1 MGRNNNPT
9 RGSTI
14 RHVVRTIAAA
24 SAAAATLVAGMLVA
38 GTANAASM
46 RDPFERTIQNSNP
59 GLWTNLGTIT
69 FSNGN
74 KYENMEQSL
83 GVVDRVNG
91 RNTYCIQADVLYTD
105 TPEGPWSEWTDE
117 NSRPDAQRLAW
128 LTDKYN
134 GNKDDL
140 TQAAI
145 AGLIHRELD
154 PIGPE
159 YLQNVQRLGWKD
171 GTSWA
176 TYEAKMNELW
186 NEAVANTPENLD
198 MTYKY
203 TTGERKGSVTPS
215 ITNGNGAEIAGIQ
228 YTVTLNGPAVFDQ
241 TKTSTISG
249 TTTNEAIHLPWT
261 ATGNGKVTSTV
272 QHKIPKAIRL
282 DSPNQNLMGPTDPQ
296 TVSKNIQFDVLNN
309 FKPTIESNQ
318 TDHRIEYGHAP
329 EDDLTWHVDPTGGD
343 WIEGATIKSTGT
355 LYYFAKKPVEGR
367 TTVKDGVKAATATV
381 TGDKD
386 GATNH
391 VDATSIT
398 MDPDFVKAHKGAT
411 PSNLPDTGWYTWV
424 WQITPDMQDANMKQY
439 LSTDYDWSD
448 NVLEAESTQHMR
460 NMQPTIKSSVS
471 DAYKNDQSTVTG
483 ADGTER
489 PSVQIGSAQAS
500 DKTDVVY
507 LEKGSVIRDKVT
519 LNVTDVNGDGKVDTQ
534 DWLHT
539 KDGQGEGKETEDNQ
553 ITLTVNGTIYGGMT
567 REQAE
572 QAQKDTAAG
581 KTVELPKQAV
591 KLATATFTTNK
602 AGDYLIS
609 SSDEDKP
616 VAQWKAEDGVDL
628 TNLPSGY
635 ATFVFDIANKDQDT
649 ESQTGIKPSK
659 DYPFAK
665 DVHEAP
671 FTADETVMIRLTPKL
686 DSTVSS
692 KEVKAGETT
701 IDKLVVAKTNEKD
714 VWPTYPE
721 TNVTEGETAKSTPLS
736 LDFHGVLYK
745 VSDDPSSAIEE
756 TDTVPENA
764 VKVHEADIKD
774 VTKFGTYTTDSF
786 TLTDTGTYAWHWVM
800 TPSLTGDQNHNPLA
814 ALAWRQLTHG
824 RVQHAFGLASEIVR
838 VQGKK
843 PDVPKCEV
851 STKSQGEVAFENDK
865 ADLHD
870 ELLLKNC
877 EQAAKAE
884 FELWKQANG
893 DQSGDVLITV
903 TGKVDAVDGAHS
915 PTVTVHETGTYYW
928 REKVYDKSG
937 KLISYGDARKSNET
951 VLVKEKGLASTG
963 VGTPMLLW
971 AGVLAG
977 AGIALALAGSRKR
990 IRL

>member
-14 RHVVRTIAAA
+14 RHVVRTLAAA
-24 SAAAATLVAGMLVA
+24 GAALASLAAGMLVA
-38 GTANAASM
+38 GTADAATM
-46 RDPFERTIQNSNP
+46 RDPFERSIQNGNP
-59 GLWTNLGTIT
+59 GLWTNVGTIT
-69 FSNGN
+69 FSNGK
-74 KYENMEQSL
+74 KYEDMAQSL

-91 RNTYCIQADVLYTD
+91 KNTYCIEADTLYTGTTGD
-105 TPEGPWSEWTDE
+105 WGDWTDE
-117 NSRPDAQRLAW
+117 RTKPDAQRLAW
-128 LTDKYN
+128 LTDRHN
-134 GNKDDL
+134 GDRDDL

-145 AGLIHRELD
+145 AGLIHQKLD
-154 PIGPE
+154 PMGNE
-159 YLQNVQRLGWKD
+159 YLNGLRQLGWAD
-171 GTSWA
+171 GPSWDA
-176 TYEAKMNELW
+176 YTAKMNSLW
-186 NEAVANTPENLD
+186 TEAVNGTPTDLD
-198 MTYKY
+198 MQYQY
-203 TTGERKGSVTPS
+203 TIGQRKGLVTPS
-215 ITNGNGAEIAGIQ
+215 IMNGNGQYVSGLQ

-241 TKTSTISG
+241 NNSTAITG
-249 TTTNEAIHLPWT
+249 TTTNKKQDIAWT
-261 ATGNGKVTSTV
+261 ATGNGKVT
-272 QHKIPKAIRL
+272 HKLTYKNPQAIRL
-282 DSPNQNLMGPTDPQ
+282 NSSNQDLMAPTDPQ
-296 TVSKNIQFDVLNN
+296 IVSKNIQFEVRNN

-343 WIEGATIKSTGT
+343 WIQGATIKSTGT
-355 LYYFAKKPVEGR
+355 LYYFANKPVEGR
-367 TTVKDGVKAATATV
+367 TTVRDGVKAATATV
-381 TGDKD
+381 TGDRD
-386 GATNH
+386 GATSH
-391 VDATSIT
+391 VDASSIT
-398 MDPDFVKAHKGAT
+398 MDPGFVKAHPGAT
-411 PSNLPDTGWYTWV
+411 PSSLPATGWYTWV
-424 WQITPDMQDANMKQY
+424 WEITPGMQDADMKQY
-439 LSTDYDWSD
+439 LPADYDWSD
-448 NVLEAESTQHMR
+448 NVLEAETTQHVR

-519 LNVTDVNGDGKVDTQ
+519 LNVTDVNGDGKTDTA

-539 KDGQGEGKETEDNQ
+539 KDGQGEGRETEANQ
-553 ITLTVNGTIYGGMT
+553 ITIRVNGTLYGGMT

-609 SSDEDKP
+609 SRKGEKP
-616 VAQWKAEDGVDL
+616 AGVWKAENGIDL
-628 TNLPSGY
+628 TNPPSGY
-635 ATFVFDIANKDQDT
+635 ATFVYDIANKDQDT
-649 ESQTGIKPSK
+649 KNQTGIKPSD

-671 FTADETVMIRLTPKL
+671 FTADETVMFRLTPKL

-701 IDKLVVAKTNEKD
+701 VDKLVVAKTNEKD

-721 TNVTEGETAKSTPLS
+721 TNVTEGETPKSTPLS

-745 VSDDPSSAIEE
+745 VSDDPSAAIEE

-764 VKVHEADIKD
+764 VKVHETDIKD

-786 TLTDTGTYAWHWVM
+786 TLTESGTYAWHWVM

-824 RVQHAFGLASEIVR
+824 KVQHAFGLASEIVR
-838 VQGKK
+838 VRK
-843 PDVPKCEV
+843 PETPKCEV
-851 STKSQGEVAFENDK
+851 STKSQGEVTFENGK

-877 EQAAKAE
+877 SDAAKAE
-884 FELWKQANG
+884 FELWKQSNG

-903 TGKVDAVDGAHS
+903 TGKVDAKDGAHS

-928 REKVYDKSG
+928 REKVYDQTG

>member
-24 SAAAATLVAGMLVA
+24 SAAVATLAAGLLVA
-38 GTANAASM
+38 GTADAATM
-46 RDPFERTIQNSNP
+46 RDPFERSIQNGNP
-59 GLWTNLGTIT
+59 GLWTNVGTIT
-69 FSNGN
+69 FSNGK
-74 KYENMEQSL
+74 KYENMAQSL

-91 RNTYCIQADVLYTD
+91 KNTYCIEADMLYTGTTGD
-105 TPEGPWSEWTDE
+105 WGDWTDE
-117 NSRPDAQRLAW
+117 RTKPDAQRLAW
-128 LTDKYN
+128 LADRYN
-134 GNKDDL
+134 GDQDDL

-145 AGLIHRELD
+145 AGLIHQKLD
-154 PIGPE
+154 PMGNE
-159 YLQNVQRLGWKD
+159 YLSGLRQLGWAD
-171 GTSWA
+171 GPSWDA
-176 TYEAKMNELW
+176 YTAKMNSLW
-186 NEAVANTPENLD
+186 TEAVNGTPKDLD
-198 MTYKY
+198 MQYRY
-203 TTGERKGSVTPS
+203 TTGKRKGLVTPS
-215 ITNGNGAEIAGIQ
+215 IMNGNGVEIAGIQ
-228 YTVTLNGPAVFDQ
+228 YTVTLKGPAVFDQ
-241 TKTSTISG
+241 TGTNTISG
-249 TTTNEAIHLPWT
+249 TTTNEAIHLSWT
-261 ATGNGKVTSTV
+261 ATGNGKVTSIV
-272 QHKIPKAIRL
+272 QHKIPKATRL
-282 DSPNQNLMGPTDPQ
+282 ESPNQNLMGPTDPQ
-296 TVSKNIQFDVLNN
+296 TVSKNIQFEVLNN
-309 FKPTIESNQ
+309 FKPTIQSDQ
-318 TDHRIEYGHAP
+318 SDHRIEYGHAP

-343 WIEGATIKSTGT
+343 WIQGATIKSTGT

-381 TGDKD
+381 AGDRD
-386 GATNH
+386 GATSH
-391 VDATSIT
+391 VDASSIA
-398 MDPDFVKAHKGAT
+398 MDPGFVKAHPGAT
-411 PSNLPDTGWYTWV
+411 PSSLPATGWYTWV
-424 WQITPDMQDANMKQY
+424 WEITPGMQDANMRQY
-439 LSTDYDWSD
+439 LSPDYDWSD
-448 NVLEAESTQHMR
+448 NVLEAETTLHVR
-460 NMQPTIKSSVS
+460 GMQPTITSSVS
-471 DAYKNDQSTVTG
+471 AAYRTDQSKVTG
-483 ADGTER
+483 ADGIER
-489 PSVQIGSAQAS
+489 PAVQIGSAAAS
-500 DKTDVVY
+500 DRTDVVY
-507 LEKGSVIRDKVT
+507 LEKGGVIRDKVT
-519 LNVTDVNGDGKVDTQ
+519 LGVSDVNGDGKTDTA

-539 KDGQGEGKETEDNQ
+539 KDGQGEGRETEANQ
-553 ITLTVNGTIYGGMT
+553 ITIRVNGTLYGGMT

-591 KLATATFTTNK
+591 KLATTTFTTNK
-602 AGDYLIS
+602 AGDYLLS
-609 SSDEDKP
+609 SRKGEKP
-616 VAQWKAEDGVDL
+616 AGVWKAENGIDL
-628 TNLPSGY
+628 TNPPSGY
-635 ATFVFDIANKDQDT
+635 ATFVYDIANRDQDT
-649 ESQTGIKPSK
+649 KNQTGIEPSR

-671 FTADETVMIRLTPKL
+671 FTADETVMFRLTPKL

-701 IDKLVVAKTNEKD
+701 VDKLVVAKTNEKD

-721 TNVTEGETAKSTPLS
+721 TNVTEGETPKGTPLS

-745 VSDDPSSAIEE
+745 VSDDPSAAIEE

-764 VKVHEADIKD
+764 VKVHETDIKD

-786 TLTDTGTYAWHWVM
+786 TLTESGTYAWHWVM

-824 RVQHAFGLASEIVR
+824 KVQHAFGLASEIVR
-838 VQGKK
+838 VRK
-843 PDVPKCEV
+843 PETPKCEV
-851 STKSQGEVAFENDK
+851 STKSQGEVTFENGK

-877 EQAAKAE
+877 SDAAKAE
-884 FELWKQANG
+884 FELWRQADG

-903 TGKVDAVDGAHS
+903 TGKVDAKDGIHS

-928 REKVYDKSG
+928 REKVYDQTG
-937 KLISYGDARKSNET
+937 KLISYGDARKPNET

>member
-14 RHVVRTIAAA
+14 RHVVRTIAAGV
-24 SAAAATLVAGMLVA
+24 AAAATLAAGMLVA
-38 GTANAASM
+38 GTADAADM
-46 RDPFERTIQNSNP
+46 RDPFERSIQNGNP
-59 GLWTNLGTIT
+59 GLWANMGTIT
-69 FSNGN
+69 FSNGH
-74 KYENMEQSL
+74 KYEDMEQSL
-83 GVVDRVNG
+83 GVVDKVNG
-91 RNTYCIQADVLYTD
+91 KNVYCIQADTLYTG
-105 TPEGPWSEWTDE
+105 TAGTWGEWTDAKTK
-117 NSRPDAQRLAW
+117 PDAQRLAW

-134 GNKDDL
+134 GNTDDL

-145 AGLIHRELD
+145 AGLIHQKLD
-154 PIGPE
+154 PMGEE
-159 YLQNVQRLGWKD
+159 YLKGIERLGWKD
-171 GTSWA
+171 GTSWD
-176 TYEAKMNELW
+176 TYTKKMNELW
-186 NEAVANTPENLD
+186 NEAVANTPSNLD
-198 MTYKY
+198 MRYQY
-203 TTGERKGSVTPS
+203 TIGQRKGTIDVG
-215 ITNGNGAEIAGIQ
+215 IQNGNGGFLSGIT
-228 YTVTLNGPAVFDQ
+228 YTATLKGPAVFDQ
-241 TKTSTISG
+241 TGKNTISG
-249 TTTNEAIHLPWT
+249 TTTNSAQHVAWT
-261 ATGNGKVTSTV
+261 ATGNGKVMPV
-272 QHKIPKAIRL
+272 FNYKVPKAAKL
-282 DSPNQNLMGPTDPQ
+282 SSPNQNLMAATDPE
-296 TVSKNIQFDVLNN
+296 TVSKNIQFEVLNN

-329 EDDLTWHVDPTGGD
+329 EDDLTWHVDPSGGD

-355 LYYFAKKPVEGR
+355 LYYFAKKPVEGQ

-381 TGDKD
+381 TGDRD
-386 GATNH
+386 GATSH
-391 VDATSIT
+391 VDASSIT
-398 MDPDFVKAHKGAT
+398 MDPGFMKAHPGAT
-411 PSNLPDTGWYTWV
+411 PSSLPATGWYTWV
-424 WQITPDMQDANMKQY
+424 WEITPDMQDANMRQY
-439 LSTDYDWSD
+439 LPADYDWSD
-448 NVLEAESTQHMR
+448 NVLEAETTLHVR
-460 NMQPTIKSSVS
+460 NMQPTITSSVS
-471 DAYKNDQSTVTG
+471 AAYKTDQSKVTG
-483 ADGTER
+483 ADGVER
-489 PSVQIGSAQAS
+489 PAVQIGSQAAS
-500 DKTDVVY
+500 DRTDVVY

-519 LNVTDVNGDGKVDTQ
+519 LGVSDVNGDGRTDTA

-539 KDGQGEGKETEDNQ
+539 KDGQGEGRETEANQ
-553 ITLTVNGTIYGGMT
+553 ITIRVNGTLYGGMT

-572 QAQKDTAAG
+572 QAQKDAASG

-591 KLATATFTTNK
+591 KLATTTFTTNK
-602 AGDYLIS
+602 AGDYLLS
-609 SSDEDKP
+609 SRKGEKP
-616 VAQWKAEDGVDL
+616 AGVWKAENGIDL
-628 TNLPSGY
+628 TNPPSGY
-635 ATFVFDIANKDQDT
+635 ATFVYDIANRDQDT
-649 ESQTGIKPSK
+649 KSQTGIEPSR

-671 FTADETVMIRLTPKL
+671 FTADETIMTRLTPKL

-701 IDKLVVAKTNEKD
+701 VDKLVVAKTNEKD

-800 TPSLTGDQNHNPLA
+800 TPSLTGDQNHNPLT

-851 STKSQGEVAFENDK
+851 STKSQGEVTFENGK

-971 AGVLAG
+971 AGGLAG

>member
-24 SAAAATLVAGMLVA
+24 SAAVATLAAGLLVA
-38 GTANAASM
+38 GTADAATM
-46 RDPFERTIQNSNP
+46 RDPFERSIQNGNP
-59 GLWTNLGTIT
+59 GLWSNVGTIT
-69 FSNGN
+69 FSNGK
-74 KYENMEQSL
+74 KYENMAQSL

-91 RNTYCIQADVLYTD
+91 KNTYCIEADTLYTGTTGD
-105 TPEGPWSEWTDE
+105 WGDWTDE
-117 NSRPDAQRLAW
+117 RTKPDAQRLAW
-128 LTDKYN
+128 LADRYN
-134 GNKDDL
+134 GDRDDL

-145 AGLIHRELD
+145 AGLIHQKLD
-154 PIGPE
+154 PMGNE
-159 YLQNVQRLGWKD
+159 YLSGLRQLGWAN
-171 GTSWA
+171 GPSWDA
-176 TYEAKMNELW
+176 YTAKMNSLW
-186 NEAVANTPENLD
+186 TEAVNGTPKDLD
-198 MTYKY
+198 MQYRY
-203 TTGERKGSVTPS
+203 TTGKRKGLVTPS
-215 ITNGNGAEIAGIQ
+215 IMNWNGVEIAGIQ
-228 YTVTLNGPAVFDQ
+228 YTVTLKGPAVFDQ
-241 TKTSTISG
+241 TGTNTISG
-249 TTTNEAIHLPWT
+249 TTTNEAIHLSWT
-261 ATGNGKVTSTV
+261 ATGNGKVTSIV
-272 QHKIPKAIRL
+272 QHKIPKATRL
-282 DSPNQNLMGPTDPQ
+282 ESPNQNLMGPTDPQ
-296 TVSKNIQFDVLNN
+296 TVSKNIQFEVLNN
-309 FKPTIESNQ
+309 FKPTIQSDQ
-318 TDHRIEYGHAP
+318 SDHRIEYGHAP

-343 WIEGATIKSTGT
+343 WIQGATIKSTGT

-367 TTVKDGVKAATATV
+367 TTVRDGVKAATATAA
-381 TGDKD
+381 GDRD
-386 GATNH
+386 GATSH
-391 VDATSIT
+391 VDASSIA
-398 MDPDFVKAHKGAT
+398 MDPGFVKAHPGAT
-411 PSNLPDTGWYTWV
+411 PSSLPDTGWYTWV

-439 LSTDYDWSD
+439 LSPDYDWSD
-448 NVLEAESTQHMR
+448 NVLEAETTLHVRS
-460 NMQPTIKSSVS
+460 MQPTITSSVS
-471 DAYKNDQSTVTG
+471 AAYKTDQSKVTG
-483 ADGTER
+483 ADGIER
-489 PSVQIGSAQAS
+489 PAVQIGSAAAS
-500 DKTDVVY
+500 DRTDVVY
-507 LEKGSVIRDKVT
+507 LEKGGVIRDKVT
-519 LNVTDVNGDGKVDTQ
+519 LGVSDVNGDGKTDTA

-539 KDGQGEGKETEDNQ
+539 KDGQGEGRETEANQ
-553 ITLTVNGTIYGGMT
+553 ITIRVNGTLYGGMT

-616 VAQWKAEDGVDL
+616 VTQWKAEDGVDL

-649 ESQTGIKPSK
+649 ESQTGIKPSD

-671 FTADETVMIRLTPKL
+671 FTADETVMFRLTPKL

-721 TNVTEGETAKSTPLS
+721 TNVTEGETPKSTPLS

-745 VSDDPSSAIEE
+745 VSDDPSAAIEE

-764 VKVHEADIKD
+764 VKVHETDIKD

-786 TLTDTGTYAWHWVM
+786 TLTESGTYAWHWTM
-800 TPSLTGDQNHNPLA
+800 TPSLTGDQNHNPLT

-824 RVQHAFGLASEIVR
+824 KVQHAFGLASEIVR
-838 VQGKK
+838 VRK
-843 PDVPKCEV
+843 PETPKCEV
-851 STKSQGEVAFENDK
+851 STKSQGEVTMENGR

-903 TGKVDAVDGAHS
+903 TGKVDAKDGAHS

-928 REKVYDKSG
+928 REKVYDQTG

>member
-24 SAAAATLVAGMLVA
+24 SAAVATLAAGLLVA
-38 GTANAASM
+38 GTADAATM
-46 RDPFERTIQNSNP
+46 RDPFERSIQNGNP
-59 GLWTNLGTIT
+59 GLWTNVGTIT
-69 FSNGN
+69 FSNGK
-74 KYENMEQSL
+74 KYENMAQSL

-91 RNTYCIQADVLYTD
+91 KNTYCIEADTLYTGTTGD
-105 TPEGPWSEWTDE
+105 WGDWTDE
-117 NSRPDAQRLAW
+117 RTKPDAQRLAW
-128 LTDKYN
+128 LADRYN
-134 GNKDDL
+134 GDRDDL

-145 AGLIHRELD
+145 AGLIHQKLD
-154 PIGPE
+154 PMGNE
-159 YLQNVQRLGWKD
+159 YLSGLRQLGWAD
-171 GTSWA
+171 EPSWDA
-176 TYEAKMNELW
+176 YTAKMNSLW
-186 NEAVANTPENLD
+186 TEAVNGTPKDLD
-198 MTYKY
+198 MQYRY
-203 TTGERKGSVTPS
+203 TTGKRKGLVTPS
-215 ITNGNGAEIAGIQ
+215 IMNGNGVEIAGIQ
-228 YTVTLNGPAVFDQ
+228 YTVTLKGPAVFDQ
-241 TKTSTISG
+241 TGTNTISG
-249 TTTNEAIHLPWT
+249 TTTNEAIHLSWT
-261 ATGNGKVTSTV
+261 ATGNGKVTSIV
-272 QHKIPKAIRL
+272 QHKIPKATRL
-282 DSPNQNLMGPTDPQ
+282 ESPNQNLMGPTDPQ
-296 TVSKNIQFDVLNN
+296 TVSKNIQFEVLNN
-309 FKPTIESNQ
+309 FKPTIQSDQ
-318 TDHRIEYGHAP
+318 SDHRIEYGHAP

-343 WIEGATIKSTGT
+343 WIQGATIKSTGT

-381 TGDKD
+381 AGDRD
-386 GATNH
+386 GATSH
-391 VDATSIT
+391 VDASSIA
-398 MDPDFVKAHKGAT
+398 MDPGFVKAHPGAT
-411 PSNLPDTGWYTWV
+411 PSSLPATGWYTWV
-424 WQITPDMQDANMKQY
+424 WEITPGMQDANMRQY
-439 LSTDYDWSD
+439 LSPDYDWSD
-448 NVLEAESTQHMR
+448 NVLEAETTLHVR
-460 NMQPTIKSSVS
+460 GMQPTITSSVS
-471 DAYKNDQSTVTG
+471 AAYRTDQSKVTG
-483 ADGTER
+483 ADGIER
-489 PSVQIGSAQAS
+489 PAVQIGSAAAS
-500 DKTDVVY
+500 DRTDVVY
-507 LEKGSVIRDKVT
+507 LEKGGVIRDKVT
-519 LNVTDVNGDGKVDTQ
+519 LGVSDVNGDGKTDTA

-539 KDGQGEGKETEDNQ
+539 KDGQGEGRETEANQ
-553 ITLTVNGTIYGGMT
+553 ITIRVNGTLYGGMT

-591 KLATATFTTNK
+591 KLATTTFTTNK
-602 AGDYLIS
+602 AGDYLLS
-609 SSDEDKP
+609 SRKGEKP
-616 VAQWKAEDGVDL
+616 AGVWKAENGIDL
-628 TNLPSGY
+628 TNPPSGY
-635 ATFVFDIANKDQDT
+635 ATFVYDIANRDQDT
-649 ESQTGIKPSK
+649 KNQTGIEPSR

-671 FTADETVMIRLTPKL
+671 FTADETVMFRLTPKL

-701 IDKLVVAKTNEKD
+701 VDKLVVAKTNEKD

-721 TNVTEGETAKSTPLS
+721 TNVTEGETPKGTPLS

-745 VSDDPSSAIEE
+745 VSDDPSAAIEE

-764 VKVHEADIKD
+764 VKVHETDIKD

-786 TLTDTGTYAWHWVM
+786 TLTESGTYAWHWVM

-824 RVQHAFGLASEIVR
+824 KVQHAFGLASEIVR
-838 VQGKK
+838 VRK
-843 PDVPKCEV
+843 PETPKCEV
-851 STKSQGEVAFENDK
+851 STKSQGEVTFENGK

-877 EQAAKAE
+877 SDAAKAE
-884 FELWKQANG
+884 FELWRQADG

-903 TGKVDAVDGAHS
+903 TGKVDAKDGLHS

-928 REKVYDKSG
+928 REKVYDQTG
-937 KLISYGDARKSNET
+937 KLISYGDARKPNET

>member
-1 MGRNNNPT
+1 MGRNSNPT

-24 SAAAATLVAGMLVA
+24 SAAVATLAAGMLVA
-38 GTANAASM
+38 GTANAAVM
-46 RDPFERTIQNSNP
+46 RDPGERSIQNGNP
-59 GLWTNLGTIT
+59 GLWTNVGTIT
-69 FSNGN
+69 FSNGK
-74 KYENMEQSL
+74 KYENVAQSL

-91 RNTYCIQADVLYTD
+91 KNAYCIQADTLYTGTSGTWGD
-105 TPEGPWSEWTDE
+105 WTDE
-117 NSRPDAQRLAW
+117 RTKPDAQKLAW
-128 LTDKYN
+128 LTNKYN
-134 GNKDDL
+134 NDRDDL

-145 AGLIHRELD
+145 AGLIHQKLD
-154 PIGPE
+154 PMGNE
-159 YLQNVQRLGWKD
+159 YLNGLRQLGWAD
-171 GTSWA
+171 GPSWDA
-176 TYEAKMNELW
+176 YAAKMDSLW
-186 NEAVANTPENLD
+186 NEAVNGTPTNLD
-198 MTYKY
+198 MKY
-203 TTGERKGSVTPS
+203 QYTIGQRKGLVTPS
-215 ITNGNGAEIAGIQ
+215 IMNGNGQYVSGLQ

-241 TKTSTISG
+241 NNSTAITG
-249 TTTNEAIHLPWT
+249 TTTNKKQDIAWT
-261 ATGNGKVTSTV
+261 ATGNGKVTYKLTYKNP
-272 QHKIPKAIRL
+272 QAIRL
-282 DSPNQNLMGPTDPQ
+282 NSPNQDLMAPTDPQ
-296 TVSKNIQFDVLNN
+296 IVSKNIQFEVRNN

-343 WIEGATIKSTGT
+343 WIQGATIKSTGT
-355 LYYFAKKPVEGR
+355 LYYFANKPVEGR
-367 TTVKDGVKAATATV
+367 TTVRDGVKAATATAA
-381 TGDKD
+381 GDRD
-386 GATNH
+386 GATSH
-391 VDATSIT
+391 VDASSIT
-398 MDPDFVKAHKGAT
+398 MDPGFVKAHPGAT
-411 PSNLPDTGWYTWV
+411 PSSLPATGWYTWV
-424 WQITPDMQDANMKQY
+424 WQITPGMQDANMRQY
-439 LSTDYDWSD
+439 LPADYDWSD
-448 NVLEAESTQHMR
+448 NVLEAETTLHVRS
-460 NMQPTIKSSVS
+460 MQPTITSSVS
-471 DAYKNDQSTVTG
+471 AAYKTDQSKVTG
-483 ADGTER
+483 ADGVER
-489 PSVQIGSAQAS
+489 PAVQIGSAAAS
-500 DKTDVVY
+500 DRTDVVY
-507 LEKGSVIRDKVT
+507 LEKGGVIRDKVT
-519 LNVTDVNGDGKVDTQ
+519 LGVSDVNGDGKTDTA

-539 KDGQGEGKETEDNQ
+539 KDGQGEGRETEANQ
-553 ITLTVNGTIYGGMT
+553 ITIRVNGTLYGGMT

-701 IDKLVVAKTNEKD
+701 IDKLVVVKTNEKD

-745 VSDDPSSAIEE
+745 VSDDPSAAIEQ

-800 TPSLTGDQNHNPLA
+800 TPSLTGDQNHNPLT

-824 RVQHAFGLASEIVR
+824 KVQHAFGLASEIVR

-851 STKSQGEVAFENDK
+851 STKSQGEVTFENGR

>member
-24 SAAAATLVAGMLVA
+24 SAAVATLAAGLLVA
-38 GTANAASM
+38 GTADAATM
-46 RDPFERTIQNSNP
+46 RDPFERSIQNGNP
-59 GLWTNLGTIT
+59 GLWTNVGTIT
-69 FSNGN
+69 FSNGK
-74 KYENMEQSL
+74 KYENMAQSL

-91 RNTYCIQADVLYTD
+91 KNTYCIEADTLYTGTTGD
-105 TPEGPWSEWTDE
+105 WGDWTDE
-117 NSRPDAQRLAW
+117 RTKPDAQRLAW
-128 LTDKYN
+128 LADRYN
-134 GNKDDL
+134 GDRDDL
-140 TQAAI
+140 TQATI
-145 AGLIHRELD
+145 AGLIHQKLD
-154 PIGPE
+154 PMGNE
-159 YLQNVQRLGWKD
+159 YLSGLRQLGWAD
-171 GTSWA
+171 EPSWDA
-176 TYEAKMNELW
+176 YTAKMNSLW
-186 NEAVANTPENLD
+186 TEAVNGTPKDLD
-198 MTYKY
+198 MQYRY
-203 TTGERKGSVTPS
+203 TTGKRKGLVTPS
-215 ITNGNGAEIAGIQ
+215 IMNGNGVEIAGIQ
-228 YTVTLNGPAVFDQ
+228 YTVTLKGPAVFDQ
-241 TKTSTISG
+241 TGTNTISG
-249 TTTNEAIHLPWT
+249 TTTNEAIHLSWT
-261 ATGNGKVTSTV
+261 ATGNGKVTSIV
-272 QHKIPKAIRL
+272 QHKIPKATRL
-282 DSPNQNLMGPTDPQ
+282 ESPNQNLMGPTDPQ
-296 TVSKNIQFDVLNN
+296 TVSKNIQFEVLNN
-309 FKPTIESNQ
+309 FKPTIQSDQ
-318 TDHRIEYGHAP
+318 SDHRIEYGHAP

-343 WIEGATIKSTGT
+343 WIQGATIKSTGT

-381 TGDKD
+381 AGDRD
-386 GATNH
+386 GATSH
-391 VDATSIT
+391 VDASSIA
-398 MDPDFVKAHKGAT
+398 MDPGFVKAHPGAT
-411 PSNLPDTGWYTWV
+411 PSSLPATGWYTWV
-424 WQITPDMQDANMKQY
+424 WEITPGMQDANMRQY
-439 LSTDYDWSD
+439 LSPDYDWSD
-448 NVLEAESTQHMR
+448 NVLEAETTLHVR
-460 NMQPTIKSSVS
+460 GMQPTITSSVS
-471 DAYKNDQSTVTG
+471 AAYRTDQSKVTG
-483 ADGTER
+483 ADGIER
-489 PSVQIGSAQAS
+489 PAVQIGSAAAS
-500 DKTDVVY
+500 DRTDVVY
-507 LEKGSVIRDKVT
+507 LEKGGVIRDKVT
-519 LNVTDVNGDGKVDTQ
+519 LGVSDVNGDGKTDTA

-539 KDGQGEGKETEDNQ
+539 KDGQGEGRETEANQ
-553 ITLTVNGTIYGGMT
+553 ITIRVNGTLYGGMT

-591 KLATATFTTNK
+591 KLATTTFTTNK
-602 AGDYLIS
+602 AGDYLLS
-609 SSDEDKP
+609 SRKGEKP
-616 VAQWKAEDGVDL
+616 AGVWKAENGIDL
-628 TNLPSGY
+628 TNPPSGY
-635 ATFVFDIANKDQDT
+635 ATFVYDIANRDQDT
-649 ESQTGIKPSK
+649 KNQTGIEPSR

-671 FTADETVMIRLTPKL
+671 FTADETVMFRLTPKL

-701 IDKLVVAKTNEKD
+701 VDKLVVAKTNEKD

-721 TNVTEGETAKSTPLS
+721 TNVTEGETPKGTPLS

-745 VSDDPSSAIEE
+745 VSDDPSAAIEE

-764 VKVHEADIKD
+764 VKVHETDIKD

-786 TLTDTGTYAWHWVM
+786 TLTESGTYAWHWVM

-824 RVQHAFGLASEIVR
+824 KVQHAFGLASEIVR
-838 VQGKK
+838 VRK
-843 PDVPKCEV
+843 PETPKCEV
-851 STKSQGEVAFENDK
+851 STKSQGEVTFENGK

-877 EQAAKAE
+877 SDAAKAE
-884 FELWKQANG
+884 FELWRQADG

-903 TGKVDAVDGAHS
+903 TGKVDAKDGIHS

-928 REKVYDKSG
+928 REKVYDQTG
-937 KLISYGDARKSNET
+937 KLISYGDARKPNET

>member
-24 SAAAATLVAGMLVA
+24 SAAVATLAAGLLVA
-38 GTANAASM
+38 GTADAATM
-46 RDPFERTIQNSNP
+46 RDPFERSIQNGNP
-59 GLWTNLGTIT
+59 GLWTNVGTIT
-69 FSNGN
+69 FSNGK
-74 KYENMEQSL
+74 KYENMAQSL

-91 RNTYCIQADVLYTD
+91 KNTYCIEADTLYTGTTGD
-105 TPEGPWSEWTDE
+105 WGDWTDE
-117 NSRPDAQRLAW
+117 RTKPDAQRLAW
-128 LTDKYN
+128 LADRYN
-134 GNKDDL
+134 GDRDDL

-145 AGLIHRELD
+145 AGLIHQKLD
-154 PIGPE
+154 PMGNE
-159 YLQNVQRLGWKD
+159 YLSGLRQLGWAD
-171 GTSWA
+171 EPSWDA
-176 TYEAKMNELW
+176 YTAKMNSLW
-186 NEAVANTPENLD
+186 TEAVNGTPKDLD
-198 MTYKY
+198 MRYRY
-203 TTGERKGSVTPS
+203 TTGKRKGLVIPS
-215 ITNGNGAEIAGIQ
+215 IMNGNGVEIAGIQ
-228 YTVTLNGPAVFDQ
+228 YTVTLKGPAVFDQ
-241 TKTSTISG
+241 TGTNTISG
-249 TTTNEAIHLPWT
+249 TTTNEAIHLSWT
-261 ATGNGKVTSTV
+261 ATGNGKVTSIV
-272 QHKIPKAIRL
+272 QHKIPKATRL
-282 DSPNQNLMGPTDPQ
+282 ESPNQNLMGPTDPQ
-296 TVSKNIQFDVLNN
+296 TVSKNIQFEVLNN
-309 FKPTIESNQ
+309 FKPTIQSDQ
-318 TDHRIEYGHAP
+318 SDHRIEYGHAP

-343 WIEGATIKSTGT
+343 WIQGATIKSTGT

-381 TGDKD
+381 AGDRD
-386 GATNH
+386 GATSH
-391 VDATSIT
+391 VDASSIA
-398 MDPDFVKAHKGAT
+398 MDPGFVKAHPGAT
-411 PSNLPDTGWYTWV
+411 PSSLPATGWYTWV
-424 WQITPDMQDANMKQY
+424 WEITPGMQDANMRQY
-439 LSTDYDWSD
+439 LSPDYDWSD
-448 NVLEAESTQHMR
+448 NVLEAETTLHVR
-460 NMQPTIKSSVS
+460 GMQPTITSSVS
-471 DAYKNDQSTVTG
+471 AAYRTDQSKVTG
-483 ADGTER
+483 ADGIER
-489 PSVQIGSAQAS
+489 PAVQIGSAAAS
-500 DKTDVVY
+500 DRTDVVY
-507 LEKGSVIRDKVT
+507 LEKGGVIRDKVT
-519 LNVTDVNGDGKVDTQ
+519 LGVSDVNGDGKTDTA

-539 KDGQGEGKETEDNQ
+539 KDGQGEGRETEANQ
-553 ITLTVNGTIYGGMT
+553 ITIRVNGTLYGGMT

-591 KLATATFTTNK
+591 KLATTTFTTNK
-602 AGDYLIS
+602 AGDYLLS
-609 SSDEDKP
+609 SRKGEKP
-616 VAQWKAEDGVDL
+616 AGVWKAENGIDL
-628 TNLPSGY
+628 TNPPSGY
-635 ATFVFDIANKDQDT
+635 ATFVYDIANRDQDT
-649 ESQTGIKPSK
+649 KNQTGIEPSR

-671 FTADETVMIRLTPKL
+671 FTADETVMFRLTPKL

-701 IDKLVVAKTNEKD
+701 VDKLVVAKTNEKD

-721 TNVTEGETAKSTPLS
+721 TNVTEGETPKGTPLS

-745 VSDDPSSAIEE
+745 VSDDPSAAIEE

-764 VKVHEADIKD
+764 VKVHETDIKD

-786 TLTDTGTYAWHWVM
+786 TLTESGTYAWHWVM

-824 RVQHAFGLASEIVR
+824 KVQHAFGLASEIVR
-838 VQGKK
+838 VRK
-843 PDVPKCEV
+843 PETPKCEV
-851 STKSQGEVAFENDK
+851 STKSQGEVTFENGK

-877 EQAAKAE
+877 SDAAKAE
-884 FELWKQANG
+884 FELWRQADG

-903 TGKVDAVDGAHS
+903 TGKVDAKDGIHS

-928 REKVYDKSG
+928 REKVYDQTG
-937 KLISYGDARKSNET
+937 KLISYGDARKPNET

>member
-24 SAAAATLVAGMLVA
+24 SAAVATLAAGLLVA
-38 GTANAASM
+38 GTADAATM
-46 RDPFERTIQNSNP
+46 RDPFERSIQNDNP
-59 GLWTNLGTIT
+59 GLWTNVGTIT
-69 FSNGN
+69 FSNEKG
-74 KYENMEQSL
+74 YENMAQSL
-83 GVVDRVNG
+83 GVVDRYNG
-91 RNTYCIQADVLYTD
+91 KNTYCIEADTLYTGTTGD
-105 TPEGPWSEWTDE
+105 WGDWPDE
-117 NSRPDAQRLAW
+117 RTKPDAQRLAW
-128 LTDKYN
+128 LADRYN
-134 GNKDDL
+134 EDRDDL

-145 AGLIHRELD
+145 AGLIHQKLD
-154 PIGPE
+154 PMGNE
-159 YLQNVQRLGWKD
+159 YLSGLRQLGWAD
-171 GTSWA
+171 ELSWDA
-176 TYEAKMNELW
+176 YTAKMNSLW
-186 NEAVANTPENLD
+186 TEAVNGTPKNLD
-198 MTYKY
+198 MQNQY
-203 TTGERKGSVTPS
+203 TTGKRKGLVTPS
-215 ITNGNGAEIAGIQ
+215 IMNGNGVEIAGIQ
-228 YTVTLNGPAVFDQ
+228 YTVTLKGPAVFDQ
-241 TKTSTISG
+241 TGTNTISG
-249 TTTNEAIHLPWT
+249 TTTNEAIHLSWT

-272 QHKIPKAIRL
+272 QHKIPKATRL
-282 DSPNQNLMGPTDPQ
+282 KSPNQDLMGPTDPQ
-296 TVSKNIQFDVLNN
+296 TVSKDIQFEVLNN
-309 FKPTIESNQ
+309 FKPTIQSDQ
-318 TDHRIEYGHAP
+318 SDHRIEYGHAP

-343 WIEGATIKSTGT
+343 WIQGATIKSTGT

-381 TGDKD
+381 AGDRD
-386 GATNH
+386 GATSH
-391 VDATSIT
+391 VDASSIA
-398 MDPDFVKAHKGAT
+398 MDPGFVKAHPGAT
-411 PSNLPDTGWYTWV
+411 PSSLPATGWYTWV
-424 WQITPDMQDANMKQY
+424 WEITPGMQDANMRQY
-439 LSTDYDWSD
+439 LSPDYDWSD
-448 NVLEAESTQHMR
+448 NVLEAETTLHVR
-460 NMQPTIKSSVS
+460 GMQPTITSSVS
-471 DAYKNDQSTVTG
+471 AAYRTDQSKVTG
-483 ADGTER
+483 ADGIER
-489 PSVQIGSAQAS
+489 PAVQIGSAAAS
-500 DKTDVVY
+500 DRTDVVY
-507 LEKGSVIRDKVT
+507 LEKGGVIRDKVT
-519 LNVTDVNGDGKVDTQ
+519 LGVSDVNGDGKTDTA

-539 KDGQGEGKETEDNQ
+539 KDGQGEGRETEANQ
-553 ITLTVNGTIYGGMT
+553 ITIRVNGTLYGGMT

-591 KLATATFTTNK
+591 KLATTTFTTNK
-602 AGDYLIS
+602 AGDYLLS
-609 SSDEDKP
+609 SRKGEKP
-616 VAQWKAEDGVDL
+616 AGVWKAENGIDL
-628 TNLPSGY
+628 TNPPSGY
-635 ATFVFDIANKDQDT
+635 ATFVYDIANRDQDT
-649 ESQTGIKPSK
+649 KNQTGIEPSR

-671 FTADETVMIRLTPKL
+671 FTADETVMFRLTPKL

-701 IDKLVVAKTNEKD
+701 VDKLVVAKTNEKD

-721 TNVTEGETAKSTPLS
+721 TNVTEGETPKGTPLS

-745 VSDDPSSAIEE
+745 VSDDPSAAIEE

-764 VKVHEADIKD
+764 VKVHETDIKD

-786 TLTDTGTYAWHWVM
+786 TLTESGTYAWHWVM

-824 RVQHAFGLASEIVR
+824 KVQHAFGLASEIVR
-838 VQGKK
+838 VRK
-843 PDVPKCEV
+843 PETPKCEV
-851 STKSQGEVAFENDK
+851 STKSQGEVTFENGK

-877 EQAAKAE
+877 SDAAKAE
-884 FELWKQANG
+884 FELWKQSNG

-903 TGKVDAVDGAHS
+903 TGKVDAKDGIHS

-928 REKVYDKSG
+928 REKVYDQTG
-937 KLISYGDARKSNET
+937 KLISYGDARKPNET

>member
-24 SAAAATLVAGMLVA
+24 SAAVATLAAGLLVA
-38 GTANAASM
+38 GTANAATM
-46 RDPFERTIQNSNP
+46 RDPFERSIQNGNP
-59 GLWTNLGTIT
+59 GLWTNVGTIT
-69 FSNGN
+69 FSNGK
-74 KYENMEQSL
+74 KYENMAQSL

-91 RNTYCIQADVLYTD
+91 KNTYCIQADTLYTGTTGD
-105 TPEGPWSEWTDE
+105 WGDWTDE
-117 NSRPDAQRLAW
+117 QTKPDAQRLAW
-128 LTDKYN
+128 LADRYN
-134 GNKDDL
+134 GDRDDL

-145 AGLIHRELD
+145 AGLIHQKLD
-154 PIGPE
+154 PMGNE
-159 YLQNVQRLGWKD
+159 YLNGLRQLGWAD
-171 GTSWA
+171 GPSWDA
-176 TYEAKMNELW
+176 YTAKMNSLW
-186 NEAVANTPENLD
+186 TEAVNGTPKDLD
-198 MTYKY
+198 MQYRY
-203 TTGERKGSVTPS
+203 TTGKRKGLVTPS
-215 ITNGNGAEIAGIQ
+215 IMNGNGVEIAGIQ
-228 YTVTLNGPAVFDQ
+228 YTVTLKGPAVFDQ
-241 TKTSTISG
+241 TGTNTISG
-249 TTTNEAIHLPWT
+249 TTTNEAIHLSWT
-261 ATGNGKVTSTV
+261 ATGNGKVTSIV
-272 QHKIPKAIRL
+272 QHKIPKATRL
-282 DSPNQNLMGPTDPQ
+282 ESPNQNLMGPTDPQ
-296 TVSKNIQFDVLNN
+296 TVSKNIQFEVLNN
-309 FKPTIESNQ
+309 FKPTIQSDQ
-318 TDHRIEYGHAP
+318 SDHRIEYGHAP

-343 WIEGATIKSTGT
+343 WIQGATIKSTGT
-355 LYYFAKKPVEGR
+355 LYHFAKKPVEGQ
-367 TTVKDGVKAATATV
+367 TTVRDGVKAATATV
-381 TGDKD
+381 TGDRD

-391 VDATSIT
+391 VDASSIT
-398 MDPDFVKAHKGAT
+398 MDPGFVKAHPGAT
-411 PSNLPDTGWYTWV
+411 PSSLPATGWYTWV
-424 WQITPDMQDANMKQY
+424 WEITPGMQDANMRQY
-439 LSTDYDWSD
+439 LPADYDWSD
-448 NVLEAESTQHMR
+448 NVLEAETTLHVRS
-460 NMQPTIKSSVS
+460 MQPTITSSVS
-471 DAYKNDQSTVTG
+471 AAYKTDQSKVTG
-483 ADGTER
+483 ADGIER
-489 PSVQIGSAQAS
+489 PAAQIGSAAAS
-500 DKTDVVY
+500 DRTDVVY
-507 LEKGSVIRDKVT
+507 LEKGGVIRDKVT
-519 LNVTDVNGDGKVDTQ
+519 LGVSDVNGDGKTDTA

-539 KDGQGEGKETEDNQ
+539 KDGQGEGRETEANQ
-553 ITLTVNGTIYGGMT
+553 ITIRVNGTLYGGMT

-602 AGDYLIS
+602 AGDYLLS
-609 SSDEDKP
+609 SRKGEKP
-616 VAQWKAEDGVDL
+616 AGVWKAENGIDL

-635 ATFVFDIANKDQDT
+635 ATFVYDIANRDQDT
-649 ESQTGIKPSK
+649 KNQTGIEPSR

-671 FTADETVMIRLTPKL
+671 FTADETVMFRLTPKL

-701 IDKLVVAKTNEKD
+701 VDKLVVAKTNEKD

-721 TNVTEGETAKSTPLS
+721 TNVTEGETPKGTPLS

-745 VSDDPSSAIEE
+745 VSDDPSAAIEE

-764 VKVHEADIKD
+764 VKVHETDIKD

-786 TLTDTGTYAWHWVM
+786 TLTESGTYAWHWVM

-824 RVQHAFGLASEIVR
+824 KVQHAFGLASEIVR
-838 VQGKK
+838 VRK
-843 PDVPKCEV
+843 PETPKCEV
-851 STKSQGEVAFENDK
+851 STKSQGEVTFENGK

-877 EQAAKAE
+877 SDAAKAE
-884 FELWKQANG
+884 FELWRQADG

-903 TGKVDAVDGAHS
+903 TGKVDAKDGIHS

-928 REKVYDKSG
+928 REKVYDQTG
-937 KLISYGDARKSNET
+937 KLISYGDARKPNET

>member
-24 SAAAATLVAGMLVA
+24 SAAVATLAAGLLVA
-38 GTANAASM
+38 GTADAATM
-46 RDPFERTIQNSNP
+46 RDPFERSIQNGNP
-59 GLWTNLGTIT
+59 GLWANLGTIT
-69 FSNGN
+69 FSNGK
-74 KYENMEQSL
+74 KYENMAQSL
-83 GVVDRVNG
+83 GVVDKVNG
-91 RNTYCIQADVLYTD
+91 KNVYCIQADVLYTD
-105 TPEGPWSEWTDE
+105 TAGTWGEWTDAKTK
-117 NSRPDAQRLAW
+117 PDAQRLAW
-128 LTDKYN
+128 LADRYN
-134 GNKDDL
+134 GDRDDL

-145 AGLIHRELD
+145 AGLIHQKLD
-154 PIGPE
+154 PMGNE
-159 YLQNVQRLGWKD
+159 YLNGLRQLGWAD
-171 GTSWA
+171 GPSWDA
-176 TYEAKMNELW
+176 YTAKMNSLW
-186 NEAVANTPENLD
+186 TEAVANTPSNLD
-198 MTYKY
+198 MQYRY
-203 TTGERKGSVTPS
+203 TTGKRKGLVTPS
-215 ITNGNGAEIAGIQ
+215 IMNGNGVEIAGIQ
-228 YTVTLNGPAVFDQ
+228 YTVTLKGPAVFDQ
-241 TKTSTISG
+241 TGTNTISG
-249 TTTNEAIHLPWT
+249 TTTNEAIHLSWT
-261 ATGNGKVTSTV
+261 ATGNGKVTSIV
-272 QHKIPKAIRL
+272 QHKIPKATRL
-282 DSPNQNLMGPTDPQ
+282 ESPNQNLMGPTDPQ
-296 TVSKNIQFDVLNN
+296 TVSKNIQFEVLNN
-309 FKPTIESNQ
+309 FKPTIQSDQ
-318 TDHRIEYGHAP
+318 SDHRIEYGHAP

-343 WIEGATIKSTGT
+343 WIQGATIKSTGT

-381 TGDKD
+381 AGDRD
-386 GATNH
+386 GATSH
-391 VDATSIT
+391 VDASSIA
-398 MDPDFVKAHKGAT
+398 MDPGFVKAHPGAT
-411 PSNLPDTGWYTWV
+411 PSSLPATGWYTWV
-424 WQITPDMQDANMKQY
+424 WEITPGMQDANMRQY
-439 LSTDYDWSD
+439 LSPDYDWSD
-448 NVLEAESTQHMR
+448 NVLEAETTLHVR
-460 NMQPTIKSSVS
+460 GMQPTITSSVS
-471 DAYKNDQSTVTG
+471 AAYRTDQSKVTG
-483 ADGTER
+483 ADGIER
-489 PSVQIGSAQAS
+489 PAVQIGSAAAS
-500 DKTDVVY
+500 DRTDVVY
-507 LEKGSVIRDKVT
+507 LEKGGVIRDKVT
-519 LNVTDVNGDGKVDTQ
+519 LGVSDVNGDGKTDTA

-539 KDGQGEGKETEDNQ
+539 KDGQGEGRETEANQ
-553 ITLTVNGTIYGGMT
+553 ITIRVNGTLYGGMT

-591 KLATATFTTNK
+591 KLATTTFTTNK
-602 AGDYLIS
+602 AGDYLLS
-609 SSDEDKP
+609 SRKGEKP
-616 VAQWKAEDGVDL
+616 AGVWKAENGIDL
-628 TNLPSGY
+628 TNPPSGY
-635 ATFVFDIANKDQDT
+635 ATFVYDIANRDQDT
-649 ESQTGIKPSK
+649 KNQTGIEPSR

-671 FTADETVMIRLTPKL
+671 FTADETVMFRLTPKL

-701 IDKLVVAKTNEKD
+701 VDKLVVAKTNEKD

-721 TNVTEGETAKSTPLS
+721 TNVTEGETPKGTPLS

-745 VSDDPSSAIEE
+745 VSDDPSAAIEE

-764 VKVHEADIKD
+764 VKVHETDIKD

-786 TLTDTGTYAWHWVM
+786 TLTESGTYAWHWVM

-824 RVQHAFGLASEIVR
+824 KVQHAFGLASEIVR
-838 VQGKK
+838 VRK
-843 PDVPKCEV
+843 PETPKCEV
-851 STKSQGEVAFENDK
+851 STKSQGEVTFENGK

-877 EQAAKAE
+877 SDAAKAE
-884 FELWKQANG
+884 FELWRQADG

-903 TGKVDAVDGAHS
+903 TGKVDAKDGIHS

-928 REKVYDKSG
+928 REKVYDQTG
-937 KLISYGDARKSNET
+937 KLISYGDARKPNET

>member
-24 SAAAATLVAGMLVA
+24 SAAVATLAAGMLVA
-38 GTANAASM
+38 GTANAAVM
-46 RDPFERTIQNSNP
+46 RDPGERSIQNGNP
-59 GLWTNLGTIT
+59 GLWTNVGTIT
-69 FSNGN
+69 FSNGK
-74 KYENMEQSL
+74 KYENMAQSL

-91 RNTYCIQADVLYTD
+91 KNAYCIQADTLYTGTSGTWGD
-105 TPEGPWSEWTDE
+105 WTDE
-117 NSRPDAQRLAW
+117 RTKPDAQKLAW
-128 LTDKYN
+128 LTDRHN
-134 GNKDDL
+134 GDRDDL

-145 AGLIHRELD
+145 AGLIHQKLD
-154 PIGPE
+154 PMGNE
-159 YLQNVQRLGWKD
+159 YLNGLRQLGWAD
-171 GTSWA
+171 RPSWDA
-176 TYEAKMNELW
+176 YTAKMNSLW
-186 NEAVANTPENLD
+186 TEAVNGTPTDLD
-198 MTYKY
+198 MQYRY
-203 TTGERKGSVTPS
+203 TTGKRKGLVTPS
-215 ITNGNGAEIAGIQ
+215 IMNGNGVEIAGIQ
-228 YTVTLNGPAVFDQ
+228 YTVTLKGPAVFDQ
-241 TKTSTISG
+241 TGTNTISG
-249 TTTNEAIHLPWT
+249 TTTNEAIHLSWT
-261 ATGNGKVTSTV
+261 ATGNGKVTSIV
-272 QHKIPKAIRL
+272 QHKIPKATRL
-282 DSPNQNLMGPTDPQ
+282 ESPNQNLMGPTDPQ
-296 TVSKNIQFDVLNN
+296 TVSKNIQFEVLNN
-309 FKPTIESNQ
+309 FKPTIQSDQ
-318 TDHRIEYGHAP
+318 SDHRIEYGHAP

-343 WIEGATIKSTGT
+343 WIQGATIKSTGT
-355 LYYFAKKPVEGR
+355 LYYFANKPVEGR
-367 TTVKDGVKAATATV
+367 TTVSDGVKAATATAA
-381 TGDKD
+381 GDRD

-391 VDATSIT
+391 VDASSIT
-398 MDPDFVKAHKGAT
+398 MDPGFVKAHPGAT
-411 PSNLPDTGWYTWV
+411 PSNLPATGWYTWV
-424 WQITPDMQDANMKQY
+424 WEITPGMQDTDMRQY
-439 LSTDYDWSD
+439 LPADYDWSD
-448 NVLEAESTQHMR
+448 NVLEAETTLHVRS
-460 NMQPTIKSSVS
+460 MQPTITSSVS
-471 DAYKNDQSTVTG
+471 AAYKTDQSKVTG
-483 ADGTER
+483 ADGVER
-489 PSVQIGSAQAS
+489 PAVQIGSAAAS
-500 DKTDVVY
+500 DRTDVVY
-507 LEKGSVIRDKVT
+507 LEKGGVIRDKVT
-519 LNVTDVNGDGKVDTQ
+519 LGVSDVNGDGKTDTA

-539 KDGQGEGKETEDNQ
+539 KDGQGEGRETEANQ
-553 ITLTVNGTIYGGMT
+553 ITIRVNGTLYGGMT

-602 AGDYLIS
+602 AGDYLLS
-609 SSDEDKP
+609 SRKGEKP
-616 VAQWKAEDGVDL
+616 AGVWKAENGIDL
-628 TNLPSGY
+628 TNPPSGY
-635 ATFVFDIANKDQDT
+635 ATFVYDIANKDQDT
-649 ESQTGIKPSK
+649 ESQTGIKPSD

-671 FTADETVMIRLTPKL
+671 FTADETIMFRLTPNL

-701 IDKLVVAKTNEKD
+701 VDKLVVAKTNEKD
-714 VWPTYPE
+714 VWPTYPQS
-721 TNVTEGETAKSTPLS
+721 NVTEGETPKSTPLS

-745 VSDDPSSAIEE
+745 VSDDPSAAIEQ

-764 VKVHEADIKD
+764 VKVHETDIKD

-786 TLTDTGTYAWHWVM
+786 TLTESGTYAWHWVM

-824 RVQHAFGLASEIVR
+824 KVQHAFGLASEIVR
-838 VQGKK
+838 VLK
-843 PDVPKCEV
+843 PETPKCEV
-851 STKSQGEVAFENDK
+851 STKSQGEVTFENGK

-877 EQAAKAE
+877 SDAAKAE
-884 FELWKQANG
+884 FELWKQSNG

-903 TGKVDAVDGAHS
+903 TGKVDAKDGIHS

-928 REKVYDKSG
+928 REKVYDQTG
-937 KLISYGDARKSNET
+937 KLISYGDARKPNET

>member
-24 SAAAATLVAGMLVA
+24 SAAVATLAAGLLVA
-38 GTANAASM
+38 GTADAATM
-46 RDPFERTIQNSNP
+46 RDPFERSIQNGNP
-59 GLWTNLGTIT
+59 GLWMNVGTIT
-69 FSNGN
+69 FSNGK
-74 KYENMEQSL
+74 KYENVAQSL

-91 RNTYCIQADVLYTD
+91 KNTYCIEADTLYTGTTGD
-105 TPEGPWSEWTDE
+105 WGDWTDE
-117 NSRPDAQRLAW
+117 RTKPDAQRLAW
-128 LTDKYN
+128 LADRYN
-134 GNKDDL
+134 GDRDDL

-145 AGLIHRELD
+145 AGLIHQKLD
-154 PIGPE
+154 PMGNE
-159 YLQNVQRLGWKD
+159 YLSGIQRLGWKD
-171 GTSWA
+171 GTTWD
-176 TYEAKMNELW
+176 TYTAKMNSLW
-186 NEAVANTPENLD
+186 TEAVANTPSNLD
-198 MTYKY
+198 MRYQY
-203 TTGERKGSVTPS
+203 TIGKRKGLVTPS
-215 ITNGNGAEIAGIQ
+215 IMNGNGQYVSGLQ
-228 YTVTLNGPAVFDQ
+228 YTVTLKGPAVFDQ
-241 TKTSTISG
+241 TGTNTISG
-249 TTTNEAIHLPWT
+249 TTTNEAIHLSWT
-261 ATGNGKVTSTV
+261 ATGNGKVTSIV
-272 QHKIPKAIRL
+272 QHKIPKATRL
-282 DSPNQNLMGPTDPQ
+282 ESPNQNLMGPTDPQ
-296 TVSKNIQFDVLNN
+296 TVSKNIQFEVLNN
-309 FKPTIESNQ
+309 FKPTIQSDQ
-318 TDHRIEYGHAP
+318 SDHRIEYGHAP

-343 WIEGATIKSTGT
+343 WIQGATIKSTGT

-381 TGDKD
+381 AGDRD
-386 GATNH
+386 GATSH
-391 VDATSIT
+391 VDASSIA
-398 MDPDFVKAHKGAT
+398 MDPGFVKAHPGAT
-411 PSNLPDTGWYTWV
+411 PSSLPATGWYTWV
-424 WQITPDMQDANMKQY
+424 WEITPGMQDANMRQY
-439 LSTDYDWSD
+439 LSPDYDWSD
-448 NVLEAESTQHMR
+448 NVLEAETTLHVR
-460 NMQPTIKSSVS
+460 GMQPTITSSVS
-471 DAYKNDQSTVTG
+471 AAYRTDQSKVTG
-483 ADGTER
+483 ADGIER
-489 PSVQIGSAQAS
+489 PAVQIGSAAAS
-500 DKTDVVY
+500 DRTDVVY
-507 LEKGSVIRDKVT
+507 LEKGGVIRDKVT
-519 LNVTDVNGDGKVDTQ
+519 LGVSDVNGDGKTDTA

-539 KDGQGEGKETEDNQ
+539 KDGQGEGRETEANQ
-553 ITLTVNGTIYGGMT
+553 ITIRVNGTLYGGMT

-591 KLATATFTTNK
+591 KLATTTFTTNK
-602 AGDYLIS
+602 AGDYLLS
-609 SSDEDKP
+609 SRKGEKP
-616 VAQWKAEDGVDL
+616 AGVWKAENGIDL
-628 TNLPSGY
+628 TNPPSGY
-635 ATFVFDIANKDQDT
+635 ATFVYDIANRDQDT
-649 ESQTGIKPSK
+649 KNQTGIEPSR

-671 FTADETVMIRLTPKL
+671 FTADETVMFRLTPKL

-701 IDKLVVAKTNEKD
+701 VDKLVVAKTNEKD

-721 TNVTEGETAKSTPLS
+721 TNVTEGETPKGTPLS

-745 VSDDPSSAIEE
+745 VSDDPSAAIEE

-764 VKVHEADIKD
+764 VKVHETDIKD

-786 TLTDTGTYAWHWVM
+786 TLTESGTYAWHWVM

-824 RVQHAFGLASEIVR
+824 KVQHAFGLASEIVR
-838 VQGKK
+838 VRK
-843 PDVPKCEV
+843 PETPKCEV
-851 STKSQGEVAFENDK
+851 STKSQGEVTFENGK

-877 EQAAKAE
+877 SDAAKAE
-884 FELWKQANG
+884 FELWRQADG

-903 TGKVDAVDGAHS
+903 TGKVDAKDGIHS

-928 REKVYDKSG
+928 REKVYDQTG
-937 KLISYGDARKSNET
+937 KLISYGDARKPNET

>member
-24 SAAAATLVAGMLVA
+24 SAAVATLAAGLLVA
-38 GTANAASM
+38 GTADAATM
-46 RDPFERTIQNSNP
+46 RDPFERSIQNGNP
-59 GLWTNLGTIT
+59 GLWTNVGTIT
-69 FSNGN
+69 FSNKK
-74 KYENMEQSL
+74 KYENMAQSL

-91 RNTYCIQADVLYTD
+91 KNTYCIEADTLYTGTTGD
-105 TPEGPWSEWTDE
+105 WGDWSDVRTK
-117 NSRPDAQRLAW
+117 PDAQRLAW
-128 LTDKYN
+128 LADRYN
-134 GNKDDL
+134 GDRDDL

-145 AGLIHRELD
+145 AGLIHQKLD
-154 PIGPE
+154 PMGNE
-159 YLQNVQRLGWKD
+159 YLSGLRQLGWAD
-171 GTSWA
+171 ELSWDA
-176 TYEAKMNELW
+176 YTAKMNSLW
-186 NEAVANTPENLD
+186 TEAVNGTPKDLD
-198 MTYKY
+198 MQYRY
-203 TTGERKGSVTPS
+203 TTGKRKGLVTPS
-215 ITNGNGAEIAGIQ
+215 IMNGNGVEIAGIQ
-228 YTVTLNGPAVFDQ
+228 YTVTLKGPAVFDQ
-241 TKTSTISG
+241 TGTNTISG
-249 TTTNEAIHLPWT
+249 TTTNEAIHLSWT
-261 ATGNGKVTSTV
+261 ATGNGKVTSIV
-272 QHKIPKAIRL
+272 QHKIPKATRL
-282 DSPNQNLMGPTDPQ
+282 ESPNQNLMGPTDPQ
-296 TVSKNIQFDVLNN
+296 TVSKNIQFEVLNN
-309 FKPTIESNQ
+309 FKPTIQSDQ
-318 TDHRIEYGHAP
+318 SDHRIEYGHAP

-343 WIEGATIKSTGT
+343 WIQGATIKSTGT

-381 TGDKD
+381 AGDRD
-386 GATNH
+386 GATSH
-391 VDATSIT
+391 VDASSIA
-398 MDPDFVKAHKGAT
+398 MDPGFVKAHPGAT
-411 PSNLPDTGWYTWV
+411 PSSLPATGWYTWV
-424 WQITPDMQDANMKQY
+424 WEITPGMQDANMRQY
-439 LSTDYDWSD
+439 LSPDYDWSD
-448 NVLEAESTQHMR
+448 NVLEAETTLHVR
-460 NMQPTIKSSVS
+460 GMQPTITSSVS
-471 DAYKNDQSTVTG
+471 AAYRTDQSKVTG
-483 ADGTER
+483 ADGIER
-489 PSVQIGSAQAS
+489 PAVQIGSAAAS
-500 DKTDVVY
+500 DRTDVVY
-507 LEKGSVIRDKVT
+507 LEKGGVIRDKVT
-519 LNVTDVNGDGKVDTQ
+519 LGVSDVNGDGKTDTA

-539 KDGQGEGKETEDNQ
+539 KDGQGEGRETEANQ
-553 ITLTVNGTIYGGMT
+553 ITIRVNGTLYGGMT

-591 KLATATFTTNK
+591 KLATTTFTTNK
-602 AGDYLIS
+602 AGDYLLS
-609 SSDEDKP
+609 SRKGEKP
-616 VAQWKAEDGVDL
+616 AGVWKAENGIDL
-628 TNLPSGY
+628 TNPPSGY
-635 ATFVFDIANKDQDT
+635 ATFVYDIANRDQDT
-649 ESQTGIKPSK
+649 KNQTGIEPSR

-671 FTADETVMIRLTPKL
+671 FTADETVMFRLTPKL

-701 IDKLVVAKTNEKD
+701 VDKLVVAKTNEKD

-721 TNVTEGETAKSTPLS
+721 TNVTEGETPKGTPLS

-745 VSDDPSSAIEE
+745 VSDDPSAAIEE

-764 VKVHEADIKD
+764 VKVHETDIKD

-786 TLTDTGTYAWHWVM
+786 TLTESGTYAWHWVM

-824 RVQHAFGLASEIVR
+824 KVQHAFGLASEIVR
-838 VQGKK
+838 VRK
-843 PDVPKCEV
+843 PETPKCEV
-851 STKSQGEVAFENDK
+851 STKSQGEVTFENGK

-877 EQAAKAE
+877 SDAAKAE
-884 FELWKQANG
+884 FELWRQADG

-903 TGKVDAVDGAHS
+903 TGKVDAKDGIHS

-928 REKVYDKSG
+928 REKVYDQTG
-937 KLISYGDARKSNET
+937 KLISYGDARKPNET

>member
-1 MGRNNNPT
+1 M
-9 RGSTI
+9 GSTHND
-14 RHVVRTIAAA
+14 RHWARTLAAGV
-24 SAAAATLVAGMLVA
+24 AAAATLAAGMLVA
-38 GTANAASM
+38 GTADAAVT
-46 RDPFERTIQNSNP
+46 RDPFERSIQNGNP
-59 GLWTNLGTIT
+59 GLWTNMGTIT
-69 FSNGN
+69 FSNGAS
-74 KYENMEQSL
+74 YPDMEQSL
-83 GVVDRVNG
+83 GVVDKVNG
-91 RNTYCIQADVLYTD
+91 KNAYCIQADVLYTGTSGTWGD
-105 TPEGPWSEWTDE
+105 WTDE
-117 NSRPDAQRLAW
+117 GSKPDAQRLAW

-134 GNKDDL
+134 DDRDDL

-145 AGLIHRELD
+145 AGLIHQKLD
-154 PIGPE
+154 QMSNE
-159 YLQNVQRLGWKD
+159 YLSGIEHLGWKD
-171 GTSWA
+171 GTSWD
-176 TYEAKMNELW
+176 TYKAKMDSLW
-186 NEAVANTPENLD
+186 TEAVANTPSNLD
-198 MTYKY
+198 MRYQY
-203 TTGERKGSVTPS
+203 TIGKRKGTVTPS
-215 ITNGNGAEIAGIQ
+215 ITNGNGQ
-228 YTVTLNGPAVFDQ
+228 YMSGMPFKIMLQGPAVFDQ
-241 TKTSTISG
+241 TGTNTIDG
-249 TTTNEAIHLPWT
+249 KTTNKKQDFAWT
-261 ATGNGKVTSTV
+261 ATGNGKVTSIV
-272 QHKIPKAIRL
+272 QHDIPKAIRL
-282 DSPNQNLMGPTDPQ
+282 ESPNQNLMAPTDPE
-296 TVSKNIQFDVLNN
+296 TVSKNIQFEVRNN
-309 FKPTIESNQ
+309 FKPTIQSDQ
-318 TDHRIEYGHAP
+318 SDHRIEYGHAP

-343 WIEGATIKSTGT
+343 WIEDATIKSTGT

-381 TGDKD
+381 TGDRD

-391 VDATSIT
+391 VDAASIT
-398 MDPDFVKAHKGAT
+398 MDPGFVKTHPGAT
-411 PSNLPDTGWYTWV
+411 PSSLPATGWYTWV

-448 NVLEAESTQHMR
+448 NVLEAESTQHVR

-471 DAYKNDQSTVTG
+471 DAYKHDQSTVTG
-483 ADGTER
+483 ADGIER

-519 LNVTDVNGDGKVDTQ
+519 LGVTDVNGDGKVDTQ

-635 ATFVFDIANKDQDT
+635 ATFVFDIANRDQDT
-649 ESQTGIKPSK
+649 ENQTGIEPSR

-671 FTADETVMIRLTPKL
+671 FTADETVMFRLTPKL

-701 IDKLVVAKTNEKD
+701 VDKLVVAKTNEKD
-714 VWPTYPE
+714 VWPTYPQS
-721 TNVTEGETAKSTPLS
+721 NVTEGETPKGTPLS

-745 VSDDPSSAIEE
+745 VSDDPSSAIEQ

-786 TLTDTGTYAWHWVM
+786 TLTESGTYAWHWVM

-824 RVQHAFGLASEIVR
+824 KVQHAFGLASEIVR
-838 VQGKK
+838 VRK
-843 PDVPKCEV
+843 PDTPRCEV
-851 STKSQGEVAFENDK
+851 STRSQGEVTMENGR

-870 ELLLKNC
+870 ELLLRNC
-877 EQAAKAE
+877 GQAAKAE

-903 TGKVDAVDGAHS
+903 TGKVGAKDGVHS

-928 REKVYDKSG
+928 REKVYDQTG
-937 KLISYGDARKSNET
+937 KLVSYGDARKPNET
-951 VLVKEKGLASTG
+951 VTVREKQLASTG
-963 VGTPMLLW
+963 TGVLPAVAAGMLL
-971 AGVLAG
+971 AGLG
-977 AGIALALAGSRKR
+977 AAFALRSRR
-990 IRL
+990 RA

>member
-1 MGRNNNPT
+1 M
-9 RGSTI
+9 GSTHND
-14 RHVVRTIAAA
+14 RHWARTLAAGV
-24 SAAAATLVAGMLVA
+24 AAAATLAAGMLVA
-38 GTANAASM
+38 GTADAADM
-46 RDPFERTIQNSNP
+46 RDPFERSIQNGNP
-59 GLWTNLGTIT
+59 GLWANLGTIT
-69 FSNGN
+69 FSNGH
-74 KYENMEQSL
+74 KYEDMEQSL
-83 GVVDRVNG
+83 GVVDKVNG
-91 RNTYCIQADVLYTD
+91 KNVYCIQADTLYTG
-105 TPEGPWSEWTDE
+105 TAGTWGEWTDAKTK
-117 NSRPDAQRLAW
+117 PDAQRLAW

-134 GNKDDL
+134 NDRDDL

-145 AGLIHRELD
+145 AGLIHQKLD
-154 PIGPE
+154 PMGNE
-159 YLQNVQRLGWKD
+159 YLSGIQRLGWKD
-171 GTSWA
+171 GTTWD
-176 TYEAKMNELW
+176 TYTAKMNSLW
-186 NEAVANTPENLD
+186 TEAVNGTPSNLD
-198 MTYKY
+198 MQYRY
-203 TTGERKGSVTPS
+203 TTGKRKGLVTPS
-215 ITNGNGAEIAGIQ
+215 IMNGNGVEIAGIQ
-228 YTVTLNGPAVFDQ
+228 YTVTLKGPAVFDQ
-241 TKTSTISG
+241 TGNNTISG
-249 TTTNEAIHLPWT
+249 TTTNEAIHLSWT
-261 ATGNGKVTSTV
+261 ATGNGKVTSIV
-272 QHKIPKAIRL
+272 QHKIPKATRL
-282 DSPNQNLMGPTDPQ
+282 ESPNQNLMGPTDPQ
-296 TVSKNIQFDVLNN
+296 TVSKNIQFEVLNN
-309 FKPTIESNQ
+309 FKPTIQSDQ
-318 TDHRIEYGHAP
+318 SDHRIEYGHAP

-355 LYYFAKKPVEGR
+355 LYHFAKKPVEGR

-381 TGDKD
+381 TGDRD

-391 VDATSIT
+391 VDAASIT
-398 MDPDFVKAHKGAT
+398 MDPGFVKAHPGAT
-411 PSNLPDTGWYTWV
+411 PSSLPDTGWYTWV

-448 NVLEAESTQHMR
+448 NVLEAESTQHVR

-471 DAYKNDQSTVTG
+471 AAYKTDQSKVTG
-483 ADGTER
+483 ADGIER
-489 PSVQIGSAQAS
+489 PAVQIGSAAAS

-519 LNVTDVNGDGKVDTQ
+519 LGVTDVNGDGKVDTQ

-539 KDGQGEGKETEDNQ
+539 KDGQGEGKETEANQ
-553 ITLTVNGTIYGGMT
+553 ITIRVNGTLYGGMT

-649 ESQTGIKPSK
+649 ESQTGIEPSR

-701 IDKLVVAKTNEKD
+701 VDKLVVAKTNEKD
-714 VWPTYPE
+714 VWPTYPQS
-721 TNVTEGETAKSTPLS
+721 NVTEGETPKGTPLS

-745 VSDDPSSAIEE
+745 VSDDPSAAIEE

-764 VKVHEADIKD
+764 VKVHETDIKD

-786 TLTDTGTYAWHWVM
+786 TLTESGTYAWHWVM

-824 RVQHAFGLASEIVR
+824 KVQHAFGLASEIVR
-838 VQGKK
+838 VRK
-843 PDVPKCEV
+843 PETPRCEV
-851 STKSQGEVAFENDK
+851 STRSQGEVTMENGK

-870 ELLLKNC
+870 ELLLRNC

-884 FELWKQANG
+884 FELWKQADG

-903 TGKVDAVDGAHS
+903 TGKVDAKDGIHS

-928 REKVYDKSG
+928 REKVYDQTG
-937 KLISYGDARKSNET
+937 RLVSYGDARKPNET
-951 VLVKEKGLASTG
+951 VTVREKQLASTG
-963 VGTPMLLW
+963 TGVLPAVMAGMLL
-971 AGVLAG
+971 AGLG
-977 AGIALALAGSRKR
+977 AAFALRNRRRA
-990 IRL
+990 

>member
-14 RHVVRTIAAA
+14 RHVVRTIAAGV
-24 SAAAATLVAGMLVA
+24 AAAATLAAGMLVA
-38 GTANAASM
+38 GTADAADM
-46 RDPFERTIQNSNP
+46 RDPFERSIQNGNP
-59 GLWTNLGTIT
+59 GLWANMGTIT
-69 FSNGN
+69 FSNGH
-74 KYENMEQSL
+74 KYEDMEQSL
-83 GVVDRVNG
+83 GVVDKVNG
-91 RNTYCIQADVLYTD
+91 KNVYCIQADTLYTG
-105 TPEGPWSEWTDE
+105 TAGTWGEWTDAKTK
-117 NSRPDAQRLAW
+117 PDAQRLAW

-134 GNKDDL
+134 GNTDDL

-145 AGLIHRELD
+145 AGLIHQKLD
-154 PIGPE
+154 PMGEE
-159 YLQNVQRLGWKD
+159 YLKGIERLGWKD
-171 GTSWA
+171 GTSWD
-176 TYEAKMNELW
+176 TYTKKMNELW
-186 NEAVANTPENLD
+186 NEAVANTPSNLD
-198 MTYKY
+198 MRYQY
-203 TTGERKGSVTPS
+203 TIGQRKGTIDVG
-215 ITNGNGAEIAGIQ
+215 IQNGNGGFLSGIT
-228 YTVTLNGPAVFDQ
+228 YTATLKGPAVFDQ
-241 TKTSTISG
+241 TGKNTISG
-249 TTTNEAIHLPWT
+249 TTTNSAQHVAWT
-261 ATGNGKVTSTV
+261 ATGNGKVMPV
-272 QHKIPKAIRL
+272 FNYKVPKAAKL
-282 DSPNQNLMGPTDPQ
+282 SSPNQNLMAATDPE
-296 TVSKNIQFDVLNN
+296 TVSKNIQFEVLNN

-329 EDDLTWHVDPTGGD
+329 EDDLTWHVDPSGGD

-355 LYYFAKKPVEGR
+355 LYYFAKKPVEGQ

-391 VDATSIT
+391 VDAASIT
-398 MDPDFVKAHKGAT
+398 MDPDFVKTHPGARA
-411 PSNLPDTGWYTWV
+411 SSLPDTGWYTWV

-439 LSTDYDWSD
+439 LSADYDWSD
-448 NVLEAESTQHMR
+448 NVLEAETTLHVRS
-460 NMQPTIKSSVS
+460 MQPTITSSVS
-471 DAYKNDQSTVTG
+471 DAYKTDQSKVTG
-483 ADGTER
+483 ADGIER
-489 PSVQIGSAQAS
+489 PAVQIGSAAAS
-500 DKTDVVY
+500 DRTDVVY

-519 LNVTDVNGDGKVDTQ
+519 LGVSDVNGDGKTDTA

-539 KDGQGEGKETEDNQ
+539 KDGQGEGRETEANQ
-553 ITLTVNGTIYGGMT
+553 ITIRVNGTLYGGMT

-591 KLATATFTTNK
+591 KLATTTFTTNK
-602 AGDYLIS
+602 AGDYLLS
-609 SSDEDKP
+609 SRKGEKP
-616 VAQWKAEDGVDL
+616 AGVWKAENGIDL
-628 TNLPSGY
+628 TNPPSGY
-635 ATFVFDIANKDQDT
+635 ATFVYDIANRDQDT
-649 ESQTGIKPSK
+649 KNQTGIEPSK

-671 FTADETVMIRLTPKL
+671 FTADETIMTRLTPKL

-721 TNVTEGETAKSTPLS
+721 TNVTEGETPKSTPLS

-745 VSDDPSSAIEE
+745 VSDDPSAAIEE

-764 VKVHEADIKD
+764 VKVHETDIKD

-786 TLTDTGTYAWHWVM
+786 TLTESGTYAWHWVM
-800 TPSLTGDQNHNPLA
+800 TPSLTGDQNHNPLT

-824 RVQHAFGLASEIVR
+824 KVQHAFGLASEIVR
-838 VQGKK
+838 VRK
-843 PDVPKCEV
+843 PETPKCEV
-851 STKSQGEVAFENDK
+851 STRSQGEVTMENGR

-903 TGKVDAVDGAHS
+903 TGKVDAKDGAHS

-928 REKVYDKSG
+928 REKVYDQTG

>member
-14 RHVVRTIAAA
+14 RHVVRTIAAGV
-24 SAAAATLVAGMLVA
+24 AAAATLAAGMLVA
-38 GTANAASM
+38 GTADAADM
-46 RDPFERTIQNSNP
+46 RDPFERSIQNGNP
-59 GLWTNLGTIT
+59 GLWANMGTIT
-69 FSNGN
+69 FSNGH
-74 KYENMEQSL
+74 KYEDMEQSL
-83 GVVDRVNG
+83 GVVDKVNG
-91 RNTYCIQADVLYTD
+91 KNVYCIQADTLYTG
-105 TPEGPWSEWTDE
+105 TAGTWGEWTDAKTK
-117 NSRPDAQRLAW
+117 PDAQRLAW

-134 GNKDDL
+134 GNTDDL

-145 AGLIHRELD
+145 AGLIHQKLD
-154 PIGPE
+154 PMGEE
-159 YLQNVQRLGWKD
+159 YLKGIERLGWKD
-171 GTSWA
+171 GTSWD
-176 TYEAKMNELW
+176 TYTKKMNELW
-186 NEAVANTPENLD
+186 NEAVANTPSNLD
-198 MTYKY
+198 MRYQY
-203 TTGERKGSVTPS
+203 TIGQRKGTIDVG
-215 ITNGNGAEIAGIQ
+215 IQNGNGGFLSGIT
-228 YTVTLNGPAVFDQ
+228 YTATLKGPAVFDQ
-241 TKTSTISG
+241 TGKNTISG
-249 TTTNEAIHLPWT
+249 TTTNSAQHVAWT
-261 ATGNGKVTSTV
+261 ATGNGKVMPV
-272 QHKIPKAIRL
+272 FNYKVPKAAKL
-282 DSPNQNLMGPTDPQ
+282 SSPNQNLMAATDPE
-296 TVSKNIQFDVLNN
+296 TVSKNIQFEVLNN

-343 WIEGATIKSTGT
+343 WIQGATIKSTGT

-367 TTVKDGVKAATATV
+367 TTVRDGVKAATATAA
-381 TGDKD
+381 GDRD
-386 GATNH
+386 GATSH
-391 VDATSIT
+391 VDASSIT
-398 MDPDFVKAHKGAT
+398 MDPGFMKAHPGAT
-411 PSNLPDTGWYTWV
+411 PSSLPATGWYTWV
-424 WQITPDMQDANMKQY
+424 WEITPDMQDSNMRQY
-439 LSTDYDWSD
+439 LPADYDWSD
-448 NVLEAESTQHMR
+448 NVLEAETTLHVR
-460 NMQPTIKSSVS
+460 NMQPTITSSVS
-471 DAYKNDQSTVTG
+471 AAYKTDQSKVTG
-483 ADGTER
+483 ADGVER
-489 PSVQIGSAQAS
+489 PAVQIGSQAAS
-500 DKTDVVY
+500 DRTDVVY

-519 LNVTDVNGDGKVDTQ
+519 LGVSDVNGDGRTDTA

-539 KDGQGEGKETEDNQ
+539 KDGQGEGRETEANQ
-553 ITLTVNGTIYGGMT
+553 ITIRVNGTLYGGMT

-572 QAQKDTAAG
+572 QAQKDAASG

-591 KLATATFTTNK
+591 KLATTTFTTNK
-602 AGDYLIS
+602 AGDYLLS
-609 SSDEDKP
+609 SRKGEKP
-616 VAQWKAEDGVDL
+616 AGVWKAENGIDL
-628 TNLPSGY
+628 TNPPSGY
-635 ATFVFDIANKDQDT
+635 ATFVYDIANRDQDT
-649 ESQTGIKPSK
+649 KSQTGIEPSR

-671 FTADETVMIRLTPKL
+671 FTADETIMTRLTPKL

-701 IDKLVVAKTNEKD
+701 VDKLVVAKTNEKD

-721 TNVTEGETAKSTPLS
+721 TNVTEGEIPKATPLS

-745 VSDDPSSAIEE
+745 VSDDPSAAIEE

-764 VKVHEADIKD
+764 VKVHETDIKD

-786 TLTDTGTYAWHWVM
+786 TLTESGTYAWHWTM

-824 RVQHAFGLASEIVR
+824 KVQHAFGLASEIVR
-838 VQGKK
+838 VRK
-843 PDVPKCEV
+843 PETPKCEV
-851 STKSQGEVAFENDK
+851 STKSQGEVTFENGK

-877 EQAAKAE
+877 SDAAKAE
-884 FELWKQANG
+884 FELWKQSNG

-903 TGKVDAVDGAHS
+903 TGKVDAKDGVHS

-928 REKVYDKSG
+928 REKVYDQTG

-977 AGIALALAGSRKR
+977 AGVALALAGSRKR

>member
-1 MGRNNNPT
+1 MGRNNNST

-24 SAAAATLVAGMLVA
+24 SAAVATLAAGLLVA
-38 GTANAASM
+38 GTADAATM
-46 RDPFERTIQNSNP
+46 RDPFERSIQNGNP
-59 GLWTNLGTIT
+59 GLWTNVGTIT
-69 FSNGN
+69 FSNGK
-74 KYENMEQSL
+74 KYENMAQSL

-91 RNTYCIQADVLYTD
+91 KNTYCIEADTLYTGTTGD
-105 TPEGPWSEWTDE
+105 WGDWTDE
-117 NSRPDAQRLAW
+117 RTKPDAQRLAW
-128 LTDKYN
+128 LADRYN
-134 GNKDDL
+134 GDRDDL

-145 AGLIHRELD
+145 AGLIHQKLD
-154 PIGPE
+154 PMGNE
-159 YLQNVQRLGWKD
+159 YLSGLRQLGWAD
-171 GTSWA
+171 EPSWDA
-176 TYEAKMNELW
+176 YTAKMNSLW
-186 NEAVANTPENLD
+186 TEAVNGTPKDLD
-198 MTYKY
+198 MQYRY
-203 TTGERKGSVTPS
+203 TTGKRKGLITPS
-215 ITNGNGAEIAGIQ
+215 IMNGNGVEIAGIQ
-228 YTVTLNGPAVFDQ
+228 YTVTLKGPAVFDQ
-241 TKTSTISG
+241 TGTNTISG
-249 TTTNEAIHLPWT
+249 TTTNEAIHLSWT
-261 ATGNGKVTSTV
+261 ATGNGKVTSIV
-272 QHKIPKAIRL
+272 QHKIPKATRL
-282 DSPNQNLMGPTDPQ
+282 ESPNQNLMGPTDPQ
-296 TVSKNIQFDVLNN
+296 TVSKNIQFEVLNN
-309 FKPTIESNQ
+309 FKPTIQSDQ
-318 TDHRIEYGHAP
+318 SDHRIEYGHAP

-343 WIEGATIKSTGT
+343 WIQGATIKSTGT

-381 TGDKD
+381 AGDRD
-386 GATNH
+386 GATSH
-391 VDATSIT
+391 VDASSIA
-398 MDPDFVKAHKGAT
+398 MDPGFVKAHPGAT
-411 PSNLPDTGWYTWV
+411 PSSLPATGWYTWV
-424 WQITPDMQDANMKQY
+424 WEITPGMQDANMRQY
-439 LSTDYDWSD
+439 LSPDYDWSD
-448 NVLEAESTQHMR
+448 NVLEAETTLHVR
-460 NMQPTIKSSVS
+460 GMQPTITSSVS
-471 DAYKNDQSTVTG
+471 AAYRTDQSKVTG
-483 ADGTER
+483 ADGIER
-489 PSVQIGSAQAS
+489 PAVQIGSAAAS
-500 DKTDVVY
+500 DRTDVVY
-507 LEKGSVIRDKVT
+507 LEKGGVIRDKVT
-519 LNVTDVNGDGKVDTQ
+519 LGVSDVNGDGKTDTA

-539 KDGQGEGKETEDNQ
+539 KDGQGEGRETEANQ
-553 ITLTVNGTIYGGMT
+553 ITIRVNGTLYGGMT

-591 KLATATFTTNK
+591 KLATTTFTTNK
-602 AGDYLIS
+602 AGDYLLS
-609 SSDEDKP
+609 SRKGEKP
-616 VAQWKAEDGVDL
+616 AGVWKAENGIDL
-628 TNLPSGY
+628 TNPPSGY
-635 ATFVFDIANKDQDT
+635 ATFVYDIANRDQDT
-649 ESQTGIKPSK
+649 KNQTGIEPSR

-671 FTADETVMIRLTPKL
+671 FTADETVMFRLTPKL

-701 IDKLVVAKTNEKD
+701 VDKLVVAKTNEKD

-721 TNVTEGETAKSTPLS
+721 TNVTEGETPKGTPLS

-745 VSDDPSSAIEE
+745 VSDDPSAAIEE

-764 VKVHEADIKD
+764 VKVHETDIKD

-786 TLTDTGTYAWHWVM
+786 TLTESGTYAWHWVM

-824 RVQHAFGLASEIVR
+824 KVQHAFGLASEIVR
-838 VQGKK
+838 VRK
-843 PDVPKCEV
+843 PETPKCEV
-851 STKSQGEVAFENDK
+851 STKSQGEVTFENGK

-877 EQAAKAE
+877 SDAAKAE
-884 FELWKQANG
+884 FELWRQADG

-903 TGKVDAVDGAHS
+903 TGKVDAKDGIHS

-928 REKVYDKSG
+928 REKVYDQTG
-937 KLISYGDARKSNET
+937 KLISYGDARKPNET

>member
-14 RHVVRTIAAA
+14 RHVVRTIAAGV
-24 SAAAATLVAGMLVA
+24 AAAATLAAGMLVA
-38 GTANAASM
+38 GTADAADM
-46 RDPFERTIQNSNP
+46 RDPFERSIQNGNP
-59 GLWTNLGTIT
+59 GLWANMGTIT
-69 FSNGN
+69 FSNEH
-74 KYENMEQSL
+74 KYEDMEQSL
-83 GVVDRVNG
+83 GVVDKVNG
-91 RNTYCIQADVLYTD
+91 KNVYCIQADTLYTG
-105 TPEGPWSEWTDE
+105 TAGTWGEWTDAKTK
-117 NSRPDAQRLAW
+117 PDAQRLAW

-134 GNKDDL
+134 GNTDDL

-145 AGLIHRELD
+145 AGLIHQKLD
-154 PIGPE
+154 PMGE
-159 YLQNVQRLGWKD
+159 KYLKGIERLGWKD
-171 GTSWA
+171 GTSWD
-176 TYEAKMNELW
+176 TYTKKMNELW
-186 NEAVANTPENLD
+186 NEAVANTPSNLD
-198 MTYKY
+198 MRYQY
-203 TTGERKGSVTPS
+203 TIGQRKGTIDVG
-215 ITNGNGAEIAGIQ
+215 IQNGNGGFLSGIT
-228 YTVTLNGPAVFDQ
+228 YTATLKGPAVFDQ
-241 TKTSTISG
+241 TGKNTISG
-249 TTTNEAIHLPWT
+249 TTTNSAQHVAWT
-261 ATGNGKVTSTV
+261 ATGNGKVMPV
-272 QHKIPKAIRL
+272 FNYKVPKAAKL
-282 DSPNQNLMGPTDPQ
+282 SSPNQNLMAATDPE
-296 TVSKNIQFDVLNN
+296 TVSKNIQFEVLNN

-355 LYYFAKKPVEGR
+355 LYYFAKKPVEGQ

-391 VDATSIT
+391 VDAASIT
-398 MDPDFVKAHKGAT
+398 MDPDFVKTHPGAT
-411 PSNLPDTGWYTWV
+411 PSSLPATGWYTWV

-439 LSTDYDWSD
+439 LPADYDWSD
-448 NVLEAESTQHMR
+448 NVLEAETTLHVRS
-460 NMQPTIKSSVS
+460 MQPTITSSVS
-471 DAYKNDQSTVTG
+471 DAYKTDQSKVTG
-483 ADGTER
+483 ADGVER
-489 PSVQIGSAQAS
+489 PAVQIGSAAAS
-500 DKTDVVY
+500 DRTDVVY
-507 LEKGSVIRDKVT
+507 LEKGGVIRDKVT
-519 LNVTDVNGDGKVDTQ
+519 LGVSDVNGDGKTDTA

-539 KDGQGEGKETEDNQ
+539 KDGQGEGRETEANQ
-553 ITLTVNGTIYGGMT
+553 ITIRVNGTLYGGMT

-572 QAQKDTAAG
+572 QAQKDAASG
-581 KTVELPKQAV
+581 KTVELPRQAV

-602 AGDYLIS
+602 AGDYLLS
-609 SSDEDKP
+609 SRKGEKP
-616 VAQWKAEDGVDL
+616 AGVWKAENGIDL
-628 TNLPSGY
+628 TNPPSGY
-635 ATFVFDIANKDQDT
+635 ATFVYDIANRDQDT
-649 ESQTGIKPSK
+649 ESQTGIEPSR

-671 FTADETVMIRLTPKL
+671 FTADETVMFRLTPKL

-701 IDKLVVAKTNEKD
+701 VDRLVVAKTNEKD
-714 VWPTYPE
+714 VWPTYPQS
-721 TNVTEGETAKSTPLS
+721 NVTEGETPKGTPLS

-745 VSDDPSSAIEE
+745 VSDDPSAAIEQ
-756 TDTVPENA
+756 TDTVPDNA
-764 VKVHEADIKD
+764 VKVHETDIKD

-786 TLTDTGTYAWHWVM
+786 TLTESGTYAWHWVM

-824 RVQHAFGLASEIVR
+824 KVQHAFGLASEIVR
-838 VQGKK
+838 VRK
-843 PDVPKCEV
+843 PETPKCEV
-851 STKSQGEVAFENDK
+851 STRSQGEVTMENGG

-884 FELWKQANG
+884 FELWKQSNG

-903 TGKVDAVDGAHS
+903 TGKVDAKDGAHS

-928 REKVYDKSG
+928 REKVYDQTG

>member
-24 SAAAATLVAGMLVA
+24 SAAVATLAAGLLVA
-38 GTANAASM
+38 GTADAATM
-46 RDPFERTIQNSNP
+46 RDPFERSIQNGNP
-59 GLWTNLGTIT
+59 GLWTNVGTIT
-69 FSNGN
+69 FSNGK
-74 KYENMEQSL
+74 KYENMAQSL

-91 RNTYCIQADVLYTD
+91 KNTYCIEADTLYTGTTGD
-105 TPEGPWSEWTDE
+105 WGDWTDE
-117 NSRPDAQRLAW
+117 RTKPDAQRLAW
-128 LTDKYN
+128 LADRYN
-134 GNKDDL
+134 GDRDDL

-145 AGLIHRELD
+145 AGLIHQKLD
-154 PIGPE
+154 PMGNE
-159 YLQNVQRLGWKD
+159 YLSGLRQLGWAD
-171 GTSWA
+171 EPSWDA
-176 TYEAKMNELW
+176 YTAKMNSLW
-186 NEAVANTPENLD
+186 TEAANGTPKDLD
-198 MTYKY
+198 MQYRY
-203 TTGERKGSVTPS
+203 TTGKRKGLVTPS
-215 ITNGNGAEIAGIQ
+215 IMNGNGVEIAGIQ
-228 YTVTLNGPAVFDQ
+228 YTVTLKGPAVFDQ
-241 TKTSTISG
+241 TGTNTISG
-249 TTTNEAIHLPWT
+249 TTTNEAIHLSWT
-261 ATGNGKVTSTV
+261 ATGNGKVTSIV
-272 QHKIPKAIRL
+272 QHKIPKATRL
-282 DSPNQNLMGPTDPQ
+282 ESPNQNLMGPTDPQ
-296 TVSKNIQFDVLNN
+296 TVSKNIQFEVLNN
-309 FKPTIESNQ
+309 FKPTIQSDQ
-318 TDHRIEYGHAP
+318 SDHRIEYGHAP

-343 WIEGATIKSTGT
+343 WIQGATIKSTGT

-381 TGDKD
+381 AGDRD
-386 GATNH
+386 GATSH
-391 VDATSIT
+391 VDASSIA
-398 MDPDFVKAHKGAT
+398 MDPGFVKAHPGAT
-411 PSNLPDTGWYTWV
+411 PSSLPATGWYTWV
-424 WQITPDMQDANMKQY
+424 WEITPGMQDANMRQY
-439 LSTDYDWSD
+439 LSPDYDWSD
-448 NVLEAESTQHMR
+448 NVLEAETTLHVR
-460 NMQPTIKSSVS
+460 GMQPTITSSVS
-471 DAYKNDQSTVTG
+471 AAYRTDQSKVTG
-483 ADGTER
+483 ADGIER
-489 PSVQIGSAQAS
+489 PAVQIGSAAAS
-500 DKTDVVY
+500 DRTDVVY
-507 LEKGSVIRDKVT
+507 LEKGGVIRDKVT
-519 LNVTDVNGDGKVDTQ
+519 LGVSDVNGDGKTDTA

-539 KDGQGEGKETEDNQ
+539 KDGQGEGRETEANQ
-553 ITLTVNGTIYGGMT
+553 ITIRVNGTLYGGMT

-591 KLATATFTTNK
+591 KLATTTFTTNK
-602 AGDYLIS
+602 AGDYLLS
-609 SSDEDKP
+609 SRKGEKP
-616 VAQWKAEDGVDL
+616 AGVWKAENGIDL
-628 TNLPSGY
+628 TNPPSGY
-635 ATFVFDIANKDQDT
+635 ATFVYDIANRDQDT
-649 ESQTGIKPSK
+649 KNQTGIEPSR

-671 FTADETVMIRLTPKL
+671 FTADETVMFRLTPKL

-701 IDKLVVAKTNEKD
+701 VDKLVVAKTNEKD

-721 TNVTEGETAKSTPLS
+721 TNVTEGETPKGTPLS

-745 VSDDPSSAIEE
+745 VSDDPSAAIEE

-764 VKVHEADIKD
+764 VKVHETDIKD

-786 TLTDTGTYAWHWVM
+786 TLTESGTYAWHWVM

-824 RVQHAFGLASEIVR
+824 KVQHAFGLASEIVR
-838 VQGKK
+838 VRK
-843 PDVPKCEV
+843 PETPKCEV
-851 STKSQGEVAFENDK
+851 STKSQGEVTFENGK

-877 EQAAKAE
+877 SDAAKAE
-884 FELWKQANG
+884 FELWRQADG

-903 TGKVDAVDGAHS
+903 TGKVDAKDGIHS

-928 REKVYDKSG
+928 REKVYDQTG
-937 KLISYGDARKSNET
+937 KLISYGDARKPNET

>member
-24 SAAAATLVAGMLVA
+24 SAAVATLAAGLLVA
-38 GTANAASM
+38 GTADAATM
-46 RDPFERTIQNSNP
+46 RDPFERSIQNGNP
-59 GLWTNLGTIT
+59 GLWTNVGTIT
-69 FSNGN
+69 FSNGK
-74 KYENMEQSL
+74 KYENMAQSL

-91 RNTYCIQADVLYTD
+91 KNTYCIEADTLYTGTTGD
-105 TPEGPWSEWTDE
+105 WGDWTDE
-117 NSRPDAQRLAW
+117 RTKPDAQRLAW
-128 LTDKYN
+128 LADRYN
-134 GNKDDL
+134 GDRDDL

-145 AGLIHRELD
+145 AGLIHQKLD
-154 PIGPE
+154 PMGNE
-159 YLQNVQRLGWKD
+159 YLSGLRQLGWAD
-171 GTSWA
+171 EPSWDA
-176 TYEAKMNELW
+176 YTAKMNSLW
-186 NEAVANTPENLD
+186 TEAVNGTPKDLD
-198 MTYKY
+198 MQYRY
-203 TTGERKGSVTPS
+203 TTGKRKGLVTPS
-215 ITNGNGAEIAGIQ
+215 IMNGNGVEIAGIQ
-228 YTVTLNGPAVFDQ
+228 YTVTLKGPAVFDQ
-241 TKTSTISG
+241 TGTNTISG
-249 TTTNEAIHLPWT
+249 TTTNEAIHLSWT
-261 ATGNGKVTSTV
+261 ATGNGKVTSIV
-272 QHKIPKAIRL
+272 QHKIPKATRL
-282 DSPNQNLMGPTDPQ
+282 ESPNQNLMGPTDPQ
-296 TVSKNIQFDVLNN
+296 TVSKNIQFEVLNN
-309 FKPTIESNQ
+309 FKPTIQSDQ
-318 TDHRIEYGHAP
+318 SDHRIEYGHAP

-343 WIEGATIKSTGT
+343 WIQGATIKSTGT

-381 TGDKD
+381 SGDRD
-386 GATNH
+386 GATSH
-391 VDATSIT
+391 VDASSIA
-398 MDPDFVKAHKGAT
+398 MDPGFVKAHPGAT
-411 PSNLPDTGWYTWV
+411 PSSLPATGWYTWV
-424 WQITPDMQDANMKQY
+424 WEITPGMQDANMRQY
-439 LSTDYDWSD
+439 LSPDYDWSD
-448 NVLEAESTQHMR
+448 NVLEAETTLHVR
-460 NMQPTIKSSVS
+460 GMQPTITSSVS
-471 DAYKNDQSTVTG
+471 AAYRTDQSKVTG
-483 ADGTER
+483 ADGIER
-489 PSVQIGSAQAS
+489 PAVQIGSAAAS
-500 DKTDVVY
+500 DRTDVVY
-507 LEKGSVIRDKVT
+507 LEKGGVIRDKVT
-519 LNVTDVNGDGKVDTQ
+519 LGVSDVNGDGKTDTA

-539 KDGQGEGKETEDNQ
+539 KDGQGEGRETEANQ
-553 ITLTVNGTIYGGMT
+553 ITIRVNGTLYGGMT

-591 KLATATFTTNK
+591 KLATTTFTTNK
-602 AGDYLIS
+602 AGDYLLS
-609 SSDEDKP
+609 SRKGEKP
-616 VAQWKAEDGVDL
+616 AGVWKAENGIDL
-628 TNLPSGY
+628 TNPPSGY
-635 ATFVFDIANKDQDT
+635 ATFVYDIANRDQDT
-649 ESQTGIKPSK
+649 KNQTGIEPSR

-671 FTADETVMIRLTPKL
+671 FTADETVMFRLTPKL

-701 IDKLVVAKTNEKD
+701 VDKLVVAKTNEKD

-721 TNVTEGETAKSTPLS
+721 TNVTEGETPKGTPLS

-745 VSDDPSSAIEE
+745 VSDDPSAAIEE

-764 VKVHEADIKD
+764 VKVHETDIKD

-786 TLTDTGTYAWHWVM
+786 TLTESGTYAWHWVM

-824 RVQHAFGLASEIVR
+824 KVQHAFGLASEIVR
-838 VQGKK
+838 VRK
-843 PDVPKCEV
+843 PETPKCEV
-851 STKSQGEVAFENDK
+851 STKSQGEVTFENGK

-877 EQAAKAE
+877 SDAAKAE
-884 FELWKQANG
+884 FELWRQADG

-903 TGKVDAVDGAHS
+903 TGKVDAKDGIHS

-928 REKVYDKSG
+928 REKVYDQTG
-937 KLISYGDARKSNET
+937 KLISYGDARKPNET

>member
-1 MGRNNNPT
+1 
-9 RGSTI
+9 
-14 RHVVRTIAAA
+14 VVRTIAAA

-38 GTANAASM
+38 GTADAADM
-46 RDPFERTIQNSNP
+46 RDPFERSIQNGNP
-59 GLWTNLGTIT
+59 GLWANLGTIT
-69 FSNGN
+69 FSNGH
-74 KYENMEQSL
+74 KYEDMEQSL
-83 GVVDRVNG
+83 GVVDKVNG
-91 RNTYCIQADVLYTD
+91 KNVYCIQADTLYTG
-105 TPEGPWSEWTDE
+105 TTGTWGEWTDAKTK
-117 NSRPDAQRLAW
+117 PDAQRLAW
-128 LTDKYN
+128 LADKYN
-134 GNKDDL
+134 GNTDDL

-145 AGLIHRELD
+145 AGLIHQKLD
-154 PIGPE
+154 PMGEE
-159 YLQNVQRLGWKD
+159 YLKGIERLGWKD
-171 GTSWA
+171 GTSWD
-176 TYEAKMNELW
+176 TYTKKMNELW
-186 NEAVANTPENLD
+186 NEAVANTPSNLD
-198 MTYKY
+198 MRYQY
-203 TTGERKGSVTPS
+203 TIGQRKGTIDVG
-215 ITNGNGAEIAGIQ
+215 IQNGNGGFLSGIT
-228 YTVTLNGPAVFDQ
+228 YTATLKGPAVFDQ
-241 TKTSTISG
+241 TGKNTISG
-249 TTTNEAIHLPWT
+249 TTTNSAQHVAWT
-261 ATGNGKVTSTV
+261 ATGNGKVMPV
-272 QHKIPKAIRL
+272 FNYKVPKAAKL
-282 DSPNQNLMGPTDPQ
+282 SSPNQNLMAATDPE
-296 TVSKNIQFDVLNN
+296 TVSKNIQFEVRNN

-343 WIEGATIKSTGT
+343 WIQGATIKSTGT
-355 LYYFAKKPVEGR
+355 LYYFANKPVEGR
-367 TTVKDGVKAATATV
+367 TTVRDGVKAATATAA
-381 TGDKD
+381 GDRD
-386 GATNH
+386 GATSH
-391 VDATSIT
+391 VDASSIT
-398 MDPDFVKAHKGAT
+398 MDPGFVKAHPGAT
-411 PSNLPDTGWYTWV
+411 PSSLPATGWYTWV
-424 WQITPDMQDANMKQY
+424 WQITPGMQDANMRQY
-439 LSTDYDWSD
+439 LPADYDWSD
-448 NVLEAESTQHMR
+448 NVLEAETTLHVRS
-460 NMQPTIKSSVS
+460 MQPTITSSVS
-471 DAYKNDQSTVTG
+471 AAYKTDQSKVTG
-483 ADGTER
+483 ADGVER
-489 PSVQIGSAQAS
+489 PAVQIGSAAAS
-500 DKTDVVY
+500 DRTDVVY
-507 LEKGSVIRDKVT
+507 LEKGGVIRDKVT
-519 LNVTDVNGDGKVDTQ
+519 LGVSDVNGDGKTDTA

-539 KDGQGEGKETEDNQ
+539 KDGQGEGRETEANQ
-553 ITLTVNGTIYGGMT
+553 ITIRVNGTLYGGMT

-602 AGDYLIS
+602 AGDYLLS
-609 SSDEDKP
+609 SRKGEKP
-616 VAQWKAEDGVDL
+616 AGVWKAENGIDL

-635 ATFVFDIANKDQDT
+635 ATFVYDIANKDQDT
-649 ESQTGIKPSK
+649 ESQTGIKPSD

-671 FTADETVMIRLTPKL
+671 FTADETVMFRLTPKL

-701 IDKLVVAKTNEKD
+701 VDKLVVAKTNEKD

-721 TNVTEGETAKSTPLS
+721 TNVTEGETPKSTPLS

-745 VSDDPSSAIEE
+745 VSDDPSAAIEE

-764 VKVHEADIKD
+764 VKVHETDIKD

-786 TLTDTGTYAWHWVM
+786 TLTESGTYAWHWVM

-824 RVQHAFGLASEIVR
+824 KVQHAFGLASEIVR
-838 VQGKK
+838 VRK
-843 PDVPKCEV
+843 PETPKCEV
-851 STKSQGEVAFENDK
+851 STKSQGEVTFENGK

-877 EQAAKAE
+877 SDAAKAE
-884 FELWKQANG
+884 FELWKQSNG

-903 TGKVDAVDGAHS
+903 TGKVDAKDGIHS

-928 REKVYDKSG
+928 REKVYDQTG
-937 KLISYGDARKSNET
+937 KLISYGDARKPNET

>member
-14 RHVVRTIAAA
+14 RHVVRTIAAGV
-24 SAAAATLVAGMLVA
+24 AAAATLAAGMLVA
-38 GTANAASM
+38 GTADAADM
-46 RDPFERTIQNSNP
+46 RDPFERSIQNGNP
-59 GLWTNLGTIT
+59 GLWANMGTIT
-69 FSNGN
+69 FSNGH
-74 KYENMEQSL
+74 KYEDMEQSL
-83 GVVDRVNG
+83 GVVDKVNG
-91 RNTYCIQADVLYTD
+91 KNVYCIQADTLYTG
-105 TPEGPWSEWTDE
+105 TAGTWGEWTDAKTK
-117 NSRPDAQRLAW
+117 PDAQRLAW

-134 GNKDDL
+134 GNTDDL

-145 AGLIHRELD
+145 AGLIHQKLD
-154 PIGPE
+154 PMGEE
-159 YLQNVQRLGWKD
+159 YLKGIERLGWKD
-171 GTSWA
+171 GTSWD
-176 TYEAKMNELW
+176 TYTKKMNELW
-186 NEAVANTPENLD
+186 NEAVANTPSNLD
-198 MTYKY
+198 MRYQY
-203 TTGERKGSVTPS
+203 TIGQRKGTINVG
-215 ITNGNGAEIAGIQ
+215 IQNGNGGFLSGIT
-228 YTVTLNGPAVFDQ
+228 YTATLKGPAVFDQ
-241 TKTSTISG
+241 TGKNTISG
-249 TTTNEAIHLPWT
+249 TTTNSAQHVAWT
-261 ATGNGKVTSTV
+261 ATGNGKVMPV
-272 QHKIPKAIRL
+272 FNYKVPKAAKL
-282 DSPNQNLMGPTDPQ
+282 SSPNQNLMAATDPE
-296 TVSKNIQFDVLNN
+296 TVSKNIQFEVLNN

-329 EDDLTWHVDPTGGD
+329 EDDLTWHVDPSGGD

-355 LYYFAKKPVEGR
+355 LYYFTKKPVEGQ

-398 MDPDFVKAHKGAT
+398 MAPDFVKTHPGAT
-411 PSNLPDTGWYTWV
+411 PSSLPDTGWYTWV

-460 NMQPTIKSSVS
+460 SMQPTIKSSVS

-483 ADGTER
+483 ADGIER
-489 PSVQIGSAQAS
+489 PAVQIGSAAAS
-500 DKTDVVY
+500 DRTDVVY
-507 LEKGSVIRDKVT
+507 LEKGGVIRDKVT
-519 LNVTDVNGDGKVDTQ
+519 LGVADVNGDGKTDTA

-539 KDGQGEGKETEDNQ
+539 KEGQGEGRETEANQ
-553 ITLTVNGTIYGGMT
+553 ITIRVNGTLYGGMT

-572 QAQKDTAAG
+572 QAQKDAASG

-591 KLATATFTTNK
+591 KLATTTFTTNK
-602 AGDYLIS
+602 AGDYLLS
-609 SSDEDKP
+609 SRKGEKP
-616 VAQWKAEDGVDL
+616 AGVWKAENGIDL
-628 TNLPSGY
+628 TNPPSGY
-635 ATFVFDIANKDQDT
+635 ATFVYDIANRDQDT
-649 ESQTGIKPSK
+649 KNQTGIEPSR

-671 FTADETVMIRLTPKL
+671 FTADETVMFRLTPKL

-701 IDKLVVAKTNEKD
+701 VDKLVVAKTNEKD

-721 TNVTEGETAKSTPLS
+721 TNVTEGETPKSTPLS

-745 VSDDPSSAIEE
+745 VSDDPSAAIEE

-764 VKVHEADIKD
+764 VKVHETDIKD

-786 TLTDTGTYAWHWVM
+786 TLTESGTYAWHWVM

-824 RVQHAFGLASEIVR
+824 KVQHAFGLASEIVR
-838 VQGKK
+838 VRK
-843 PDVPKCEV
+843 PETPKCEV
-851 STKSQGEVAFENDK
+851 STKSQGEVTFENGK

-877 EQAAKAE
+877 SDAAKAE
-884 FELWKQANG
+884 FELWKQSNG

-903 TGKVDAVDGAHS
+903 TGKVDAKDGIHS

-928 REKVYDKSG
+928 REKVYDQTG
-937 KLISYGDARKSNET
+937 KLISYGDARKPNET

>member
-24 SAAAATLVAGMLVA
+24 SAAVATLAAGLLVA
-38 GTANAASM
+38 GTADAATM
-46 RDPFERTIQNSNP
+46 RDPFERSIQNGNP
-59 GLWTNLGTIT
+59 GLWTNVGTIT
-69 FSNGN
+69 FSNGK
-74 KYENMEQSL
+74 KYENMAQSL

-91 RNTYCIQADVLYTD
+91 KNTYCIEAGTLYTGTTGD
-105 TPEGPWSEWTDE
+105 WGDWTDE
-117 NSRPDAQRLAW
+117 RTKPDAQRLAW
-128 LTDKYN
+128 LADRYN
-134 GNKDDL
+134 GDRDDL

-145 AGLIHRELD
+145 AGLIHQKLD
-154 PIGPE
+154 PMGNE
-159 YLQNVQRLGWKD
+159 YLSGLRQLGWAD
-171 GTSWA
+171 EPSWDA
-176 TYEAKMNELW
+176 YTAKMNSLW
-186 NEAVANTPENLD
+186 TEAVNGTPKDLD
-198 MTYKY
+198 MQYRY
-203 TTGERKGSVTPS
+203 TTGKRKGLVTPS
-215 ITNGNGAEIAGIQ
+215 IMNGNGVEIAGIQ
-228 YTVTLNGPAVFDQ
+228 YTVTLKGPAVFDQ
-241 TKTSTISG
+241 TGTNTISG
-249 TTTNEAIHLPWT
+249 TTTNEAIHLSWT
-261 ATGNGKVTSTV
+261 ATGNGKVTSIV
-272 QHKIPKAIRL
+272 QHKIPKATRL
-282 DSPNQNLMGPTDPQ
+282 ESPNQNLMSPTDPQ
-296 TVSKNIQFDVLNN
+296 TVSKNIQFEVLNN
-309 FKPTIESNQ
+309 FKPTIQSDQ
-318 TDHRIEYGHAP
+318 SDHRIEYGHAP

-343 WIEGATIKSTGT
+343 WIQGATIKSTGT

-381 TGDKD
+381 AGDRD
-386 GATNH
+386 GATSH
-391 VDATSIT
+391 VDASSIA
-398 MDPDFVKAHKGAT
+398 MDPGFVKAHPGAT
-411 PSNLPDTGWYTWV
+411 PSSLPATGWYTWV
-424 WQITPDMQDANMKQY
+424 WEITPGMQDANMRQY
-439 LSTDYDWSD
+439 LSPDYDWSD
-448 NVLEAESTQHMR
+448 NVLEAETTLHVR
-460 NMQPTIKSSVS
+460 GMQPTITSSVS
-471 DAYKNDQSTVTG
+471 AAYRTDQSKVTG
-483 ADGTER
+483 ADGIER
-489 PSVQIGSAQAS
+489 PAVQIGSAAAS
-500 DKTDVVY
+500 DRTDVVY
-507 LEKGSVIRDKVT
+507 LEKGGVIRDKVT
-519 LNVTDVNGDGKVDTQ
+519 LGVSDVNGDGKTDTA

-539 KDGQGEGKETEDNQ
+539 KDGQGEGRETEANQ
-553 ITLTVNGTIYGGMT
+553 ITIRVNGTLYGGMT

-591 KLATATFTTNK
+591 KLATTTFTTNK
-602 AGDYLIS
+602 AGDYLLS
-609 SSDEDKP
+609 SRKGEKP
-616 VAQWKAEDGVDL
+616 AGVWKAENGIDL
-628 TNLPSGY
+628 TNPPSGY
-635 ATFVFDIANKDQDT
+635 ATFVYDIANRDQDT
-649 ESQTGIKPSK
+649 KNQTGIEPSR

-671 FTADETVMIRLTPKL
+671 FTADETVMFRLTPKL

-701 IDKLVVAKTNEKD
+701 VDKLVVAKTNEKD

-721 TNVTEGETAKSTPLS
+721 TNVTEGETPKGTPLS

-745 VSDDPSSAIEE
+745 VSDDPSAAIEE

-764 VKVHEADIKD
+764 VKVHETDIKD

-786 TLTDTGTYAWHWVM
+786 TLTESGTYAWHWVM

-824 RVQHAFGLASEIVR
+824 KVQHAFGLASEIVR
-838 VQGKK
+838 VRK
-843 PDVPKCEV
+843 PETPKCEV
-851 STKSQGEVAFENDK
+851 STKSQGEVTFENGK

-877 EQAAKAE
+877 SDAAKAE
-884 FELWKQANG
+884 FELWRQADG

-903 TGKVDAVDGAHS
+903 TGKVDAKDGIHS

-928 REKVYDKSG
+928 REKVYDQTG
-937 KLISYGDARKSNET
+937 KLISYGDARKPNET

>member
-1 MGRNNNPT
+1 MGRNSNPT

-24 SAAAATLVAGMLVA
+24 SAAVATLAAGMLVA
-38 GTANAASM
+38 GTANAAVM
-46 RDPFERTIQNSNP
+46 RDPGERSIQNGNP
-59 GLWTNLGTIT
+59 GLWTNVGTIT
-69 FSNGN
+69 FSNGK
-74 KYENMEQSL
+74 KYENMAQSL

-91 RNTYCIQADVLYTD
+91 KNAYCIQADTLYTGTSGTWGD
-105 TPEGPWSEWTDE
+105 WTDE
-117 NSRPDAQRLAW
+117 RTKPDAQKLAW
-128 LTDKYN
+128 LTNKYN
-134 GNKDDL
+134 NDRDDL

-145 AGLIHRELD
+145 AGLIHQKLD
-154 PIGPE
+154 PMGNE
-159 YLQNVQRLGWKD
+159 YLNGFRQLGWKD
-171 GTSWA
+171 GIGWD
-176 TYEAKMNELW
+176 TYAAKMDSLW
-186 NEAVANTPENLD
+186 NEAVNGTPTNLD
-198 MTYKY
+198 MKRQY
-203 TTGERKGSVTPS
+203 TIGQRKGLVTPS
-215 ITNGNGAEIAGIQ
+215 IMNGNGQYVSGLQ

-241 TKTSTISG
+241 NNSTAITG
-249 TTTNEAIHLPWT
+249 TTTNKKQDIAWT
-261 ATGNGKVTSTV
+261 ATGNGKVTYKLTYKNP
-272 QHKIPKAIRL
+272 QDIRL
-282 DSPNQNLMGPTDPQ
+282 NSPNQDLMAPTDPQ
-296 TVSKNIQFDVLNN
+296 IVSKNIQFEVRNN

-343 WIEGATIKSTGT
+343 WIQGATIKSTGT
-355 LYYFAKKPVEGR
+355 LYHFANTPVEGR
-367 TTVKDGVKAATATV
+367 TTVRDGVKAATATAA
-381 TGDKD
+381 GDRD
-386 GATNH
+386 GATSH
-391 VDATSIT
+391 VDASSIT
-398 MDPDFVKAHKGAT
+398 MDPGFVKTHPGAT
-411 PSNLPDTGWYTWV
+411 PSSLPATGWYTWV
-424 WQITPDMQDANMKQY
+424 WQITPGMQDANMRQY
-439 LSTDYDWSD
+439 LPADYDWSD
-448 NVLEAESTQHMR
+448 NVLEAETTLHVRS
-460 NMQPTIKSSVS
+460 MQPTITSSVS
-471 DAYKNDQSTVTG
+471 AAYKTDQSKVTG
-483 ADGTER
+483 ADGVER
-489 PSVQIGSAQAS
+489 PAVQIGSAAAS
-500 DKTDVVY
+500 DRTDVVY
-507 LEKGSVIRDKVT
+507 LEKGGVIRDKVT
-519 LNVTDVNGDGKVDTQ
+519 LGVADVNGDGKTDTA

-539 KDGQGEGKETEDNQ
+539 KDGQGEGRETEANQ
-553 ITLTVNGTIYGGMT
+553 ITIRVNGTLYGGMT

-591 KLATATFTTNK
+591 KLATTTFTTNK
-602 AGDYLIS
+602 TGDYLLS
-609 SSDEDKP
+609 SRKGEKP
-616 VAQWKAEDGVDL
+616 AGVWKAENGIDL

-635 ATFVFDIANKDQDT
+635 ATFVYDIANKDQDT
-649 ESQTGIKPSK
+649 ESQTGIKPSD

-671 FTADETVMIRLTPKL
+671 FTADETIMTRLTPKL

-692 KEVKAGETT
+692 KTVKPGETT
-701 IDKLVVAKTNEKD
+701 VDRLVVAKTNEKD
-714 VWPTYPE
+714 VWPTYPQS
-721 TNVTEGETAKSTPLS
+721 NVTEGETPKGTPLS

-745 VSDDPSSAIEE
+745 VSDDPATAIEQ

-764 VKVHEADIKD
+764 VKVHETDIKD
-774 VTKFGTYTTDSF
+774 VTRFGTYSTDSF
-786 TLTDTGTYAWHWVM
+786 TLTESGTYAWHWVM
-800 TPSLTGDQNHNPLA
+800 TPSLTGDQNHNPLT

-824 RVQHAFGLASEIVR
+824 KVQHAFGLASEIVR
-838 VQGKK
+838 VRK
-843 PDVPKCEV
+843 PETPKCEV
-851 STKSQGEVAFENDK
+851 STKSQGEVTFENGR

>member
-24 SAAAATLVAGMLVA
+24 SAAVATLAAGLLVA
-38 GTANAASM
+38 GTADAATM
-46 RDPFERTIQNSNP
+46 RDPFERSIQNGNP
-59 GLWTNLGTIT
+59 GLWTNVGTIT
-69 FSNGN
+69 FSNGK
-74 KYENMEQSL
+74 KYENMAQSL

-91 RNTYCIQADVLYTD
+91 KNTYCIEADTLYTGTTGD
-105 TPEGPWSEWTDE
+105 WGDWTDE
-117 NSRPDAQRLAW
+117 RTKPDAQRLAW
-128 LTDKYN
+128 LADRYN
-134 GNKDDL
+134 GDRDDL

-145 AGLIHRELD
+145 AGLIHQKLD
-154 PIGPE
+154 PMGNE
-159 YLQNVQRLGWKD
+159 YLSGLRQLGWAD
-171 GTSWA
+171 EPSWDA
-176 TYEAKMNELW
+176 YTAKMNSLW
-186 NEAVANTPENLD
+186 TEAVNGTPKDLD
-198 MTYKY
+198 MQCRY
-203 TTGERKGSVTPS
+203 TTGKRKGLVTPS
-215 ITNGNGAEIAGIQ
+215 IMNGNGVEIAGIQ
-228 YTVTLNGPAVFDQ
+228 YTVTLKGPAVFDQ
-241 TKTSTISG
+241 TGTNTISG
-249 TTTNEAIHLPWT
+249 TTTNEAIHLSWT
-261 ATGNGKVTSTV
+261 ATGNGKVTSIV
-272 QHKIPKAIRL
+272 QHKIPKATRL
-282 DSPNQNLMGPTDPQ
+282 ESPNQNLMGPTDPQ
-296 TVSKNIQFDVLNN
+296 TVSKNIQFEVLNN
-309 FKPTIESNQ
+309 FKPTIQSDQ
-318 TDHRIEYGHAP
+318 SDHRIEYGHAP

-343 WIEGATIKSTGT
+343 WIQGATIKSTGT

-381 TGDKD
+381 AGDRD
-386 GATNH
+386 GATSH
-391 VDATSIT
+391 VDASSIA
-398 MDPDFVKAHKGAT
+398 MDPGFVKAHPGAT
-411 PSNLPDTGWYTWV
+411 PSSLPATGWYTWV
-424 WQITPDMQDANMKQY
+424 WEITPGMQDANMRQY
-439 LSTDYDWSD
+439 LSPDYDWSD
-448 NVLEAESTQHMR
+448 NVLEAETTLHVR
-460 NMQPTIKSSVS
+460 GMQPTITSSVS
-471 DAYKNDQSTVTG
+471 AAYRTDQSKVTG
-483 ADGTER
+483 ADGIER
-489 PSVQIGSAQAS
+489 PAVQIGSAAAS
-500 DKTDVVY
+500 DRTDVVY
-507 LEKGSVIRDKVT
+507 LEKGGVIRDKVT
-519 LNVTDVNGDGKVDTQ
+519 LGVSDVNGDGKTDTA

-539 KDGQGEGKETEDNQ
+539 KDGQGEGRETEANQ
-553 ITLTVNGTIYGGMT
+553 ITIRVNGTLYGGMT

-591 KLATATFTTNK
+591 KLATTTFTTNK
-602 AGDYLIS
+602 AGDYLLS
-609 SSDEDKP
+609 SRKGEKP
-616 VAQWKAEDGVDL
+616 AGVWKAENGIDL
-628 TNLPSGY
+628 TNPPSGY
-635 ATFVFDIANKDQDT
+635 ATFVYDIANRDQDT
-649 ESQTGIKPSK
+649 KNQTGIEPSR

-671 FTADETVMIRLTPKL
+671 FTADETVMFRLTPKL

-701 IDKLVVAKTNEKD
+701 VDKLVVAKTNEKD

-721 TNVTEGETAKSTPLS
+721 TNVTEGETPKGTPLS

-745 VSDDPSSAIEE
+745 VSDDPSAAIEE

-764 VKVHEADIKD
+764 VKVHETDIKD

-786 TLTDTGTYAWHWVM
+786 TLTESGTYAWHWVM

-824 RVQHAFGLASEIVR
+824 KVQHAFGLASEIVR
-838 VQGKK
+838 VRK
-843 PDVPKCEV
+843 PETPKCEV
-851 STKSQGEVAFENDK
+851 STKSQGEVTFENGK

-877 EQAAKAE
+877 SDAAKAE
-884 FELWKQANG
+884 FELWRQADG

-903 TGKVDAVDGAHS
+903 TGKVDAKDGIHS

-928 REKVYDKSG
+928 REKVYDQTG
-937 KLISYGDARKSNET
+937 KLISYGDARKPNET

>member
-1 MGRNNNPT
+1 MGRNSNPT

-24 SAAAATLVAGMLVA
+24 SAAVATLAAGMLVA
-38 GTANAASM
+38 GTANAAVM
-46 RDPFERTIQNSNP
+46 RDPGERSIQNGNP
-59 GLWTNLGTIT
+59 GLWTNVGTIT
-69 FSNGN
+69 FSNGK
-74 KYENMEQSL
+74 KYENMAQSL

-91 RNTYCIQADVLYTD
+91 KNAYCIQADTLYTGTSGTWGD
-105 TPEGPWSEWTDE
+105 WTDE
-117 NSRPDAQRLAW
+117 RTKPDAQKLAW
-128 LTDKYN
+128 LTDRHN
-134 GNKDDL
+134 GDRDDL

-145 AGLIHRELD
+145 AGLIHQKLD
-154 PIGPE
+154 PMGNE
-159 YLQNVQRLGWKD
+159 YLNGLRQLGWAD
-171 GTSWA
+171 GPSWDA
-176 TYEAKMNELW
+176 YTAKMNSLW
-186 NEAVANTPENLD
+186 TEAVNGTPTDLD
-198 MTYKY
+198 MQYRY
-203 TTGERKGSVTPS
+203 TTGKRKGLVTPS
-215 ITNGNGAEIAGIQ
+215 IMNGNGVEIAGIQ
-228 YTVTLNGPAVFDQ
+228 YTVTLKGPAVFDQ
-241 TKTSTISG
+241 TGTNTISG
-249 TTTNEAIHLPWT
+249 TTTNEAIHLSWT
-261 ATGNGKVTSTV
+261 ATGNGKVTSIV
-272 QHKIPKAIRL
+272 QHKIPKATRL
-282 DSPNQNLMGPTDPQ
+282 ESPNQNLMGPTDPQ
-296 TVSKNIQFDVLNN
+296 TVSKNIQFEVLNN
-309 FKPTIESNQ
+309 FKPTIQSDQ
-318 TDHRIEYGHAP
+318 SDHRIEYGHAP

-343 WIEGATIKSTGT
+343 WIQGATIKSTGT
-355 LYYFAKKPVEGR
+355 LYYFANKPVEGR
-367 TTVKDGVKAATATV
+367 TTVRDGVKAATATAA
-381 TGDKD
+381 GDRD
-386 GATNH
+386 GATSH
-391 VDATSIT
+391 VDASSIT
-398 MDPDFVKAHKGAT
+398 MDPGFVKAHPGAT
-411 PSNLPDTGWYTWV
+411 PSSLPATGWYTWV
-424 WQITPDMQDANMKQY
+424 WQITPGMQDANMRQY
-439 LSTDYDWSD
+439 LPADYDWSD
-448 NVLEAESTQHMR
+448 NVLEAETTLHVRS
-460 NMQPTIKSSVS
+460 MQPTITSSVS
-471 DAYKNDQSTVTG
+471 AAYKTDQSKVTG
-483 ADGTER
+483 ADGVER
-489 PSVQIGSAQAS
+489 PAVQIGSAAAS
-500 DKTDVVY
+500 DRTDVVY
-507 LEKGSVIRDKVT
+507 LEKGGVIRDKVT
-519 LNVTDVNGDGKVDTQ
+519 LGVSDVNGDGKTDTA

-539 KDGQGEGKETEDNQ
+539 KDGQGEGGETEANQ
-553 ITLTVNGTIYGGMT
+553 ITIRVNGTLYGGMT

-602 AGDYLIS
+602 AGDYLLS
-609 SSDEDKP
+609 SRKGEKP
-616 VAQWKAEDGVDL
+616 AGVWKAENGIDL
-628 TNLPSGY
+628 TNPPSGY
-635 ATFVFDIANKDQDT
+635 ATFVYDIANKDQDT
-649 ESQTGIKPSK
+649 ESQTGIKPSD

-671 FTADETVMIRLTPKL
+671 FTADETVMFRLTPKL

-701 IDKLVVAKTNEKD
+701 VDKLVVAKTNEKD
-714 VWPTYPE
+714 VWPTYPQS
-721 TNVTEGETAKSTPLS
+721 NVTEGETPKGTPLS

-745 VSDDPSSAIEE
+745 VSDDPSAAIEE

-786 TLTDTGTYAWHWVM
+786 TLTESGTYAWHWVM
-800 TPSLTGDQNHNPLA
+800 TPSLTGDQNHNPLT

-824 RVQHAFGLASEIVR
+824 KVQHAFGLASEIVR

-843 PDVPKCEV
+843 PNVPKCEV
-851 STKSQGEVAFENDK
+851 STRSQGEVTMENGK

-884 FELWKQANG
+884 FELWRQADG

-903 TGKVDAVDGAHS
+903 TGKVDAKDGIHS

>member
-14 RHVVRTIAAA
+14 RHVVRTIAAGV
-24 SAAAATLVAGMLVA
+24 AAAATLAAGMLVA
-38 GTANAASM
+38 GTADAADM
-46 RDPFERTIQNSNP
+46 RDPFERSIQNGNP
-59 GLWTNLGTIT
+59 GLWANMGTIT
-69 FSNGN
+69 FSNGH
-74 KYENMEQSL
+74 KYEDMEQSL
-83 GVVDRVNG
+83 GVVDKDNG
-91 RNTYCIQADVLYTD
+91 KNAYCIQADTLYTG
-105 TPEGPWSEWTDE
+105 TAGTWGEWTDAKTK
-117 NSRPDAQRLAW
+117 PDAQRLAW

-134 GNKDDL
+134 GNTDDL

-145 AGLIHRELD
+145 AGLIHQKLD
-154 PIGPE
+154 PMGEE
-159 YLQNVQRLGWKD
+159 YLKGIERLGWKD
-171 GTSWA
+171 GTSWD
-176 TYEAKMNELW
+176 TYTKKMNELW
-186 NEAVANTPENLD
+186 NEAVANTPSNLD
-198 MTYKY
+198 MRYQY
-203 TTGERKGSVTPS
+203 TIGQRKGTIDVG
-215 ITNGNGAEIAGIQ
+215 IQNGNGGFLSGIT
-228 YTVTLNGPAVFDQ
+228 YTATLKGPAVFDQ
-241 TKTSTISG
+241 TGKNTISG
-249 TTTNEAIHLPWT
+249 TTTNSAQHVAWT
-261 ATGNGKVTSTV
+261 ATGNGKVMPV
-272 QHKIPKAIRL
+272 FNYKVPKAAKL
-282 DSPNQNLMGPTDPQ
+282 SSPNQNLMAATDPE
-296 TVSKNIQFDVLNN
+296 TVSKNIQFEVLNN

-329 EDDLTWHVDPTGGD
+329 EDDLTWHVDPSGGD

-355 LYYFAKKPVEGR
+355 LYYFAKKPVEGQ

-391 VDATSIT
+391 VDAASIT
-398 MDPDFVKAHKGAT
+398 MDPDFVKTHPGARA
-411 PSNLPDTGWYTWV
+411 SSLPDTGWYTWV

-448 NVLEAESTQHMR
+448 NVLEAESTQHVR

-519 LNVTDVNGDGKVDTQ
+519 LGVADVNGDGKVDTA

-539 KDGQGEGKETEDNQ
+539 RDGQGEGRETEANQ
-553 ITLTVNGTIYGGMT
+553 ITIRVNGTLYGGMT

-572 QAQKDTAAG
+572 QAQKDAASG
-581 KTVELPKQAV
+581 KNVELPRQAV
-591 KLATATFTTNK
+591 KLATTTFTTNK
-602 AGDYLIS
+602 TGDYLIS

-649 ESQTGIKPSK
+649 ESQTGIKPSD

-671 FTADETVMIRLTPKL
+671 FTADETVMFRLTPKL

-701 IDKLVVAKTNEKD
+701 VDKLVVAKTNEKD

-800 TPSLTGDQNHNPLA
+800 TPSLTGDQNHNPLT

-824 RVQHAFGLASEIVR
+824 KVQHAFGLASEIVR

-851 STKSQGEVAFENDK
+851 STKSQGEVTMENGK